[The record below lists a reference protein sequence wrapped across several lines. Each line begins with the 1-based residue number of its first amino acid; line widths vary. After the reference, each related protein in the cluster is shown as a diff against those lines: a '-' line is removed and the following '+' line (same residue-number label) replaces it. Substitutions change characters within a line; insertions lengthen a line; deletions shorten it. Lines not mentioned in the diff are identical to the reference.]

1 MSAVSGRSAPT
12 MARLYPD
19 FEHRDA
25 ETLAARVRED
35 LETYRSELE
44 AIRAVPPESA
54 TFGNTVLALEE
65 AGRALDVSSATYFN
79 LLSCDADD
87 RLMELSEQLTE
98 ELTDVSNE
106 ISLDPTIAAKVKKV
120 YEEPQDEL
128 SPIDRRLLL
137 RTYEAYRDNGSML
150 PESQRQELKAL
161 RKELSL
167 STLRFGQNVL
177 KEQNA
182 YRLSVLDGE
191 SLKRLP
197 ASALETA
204 RRRAEEDGVDGWI
217 FDLSMP
223 SYSALMRFCSNRETR
238 EQIYRD
244 RGTLCFDSSKET
256 SNISVIYDIVR
267 LRHSIA
273 RVLGHDTYADLA
285 LSKKMAKTPEA
296 VYHML
301 DRLRDAYLPK
311 AHEEV
316 EAIATLA
323 ERRDGLSTVE
333 PWDWSYYAEL
343 YRENALHYEEEETRP
358 YFELS
363 SVLRAM
369 FGLAEQLYG
378 ITLTRNHDLPVYHK
392 DVEVYDVTRGED
404 FVGTL
409 MLDYFPRKGK
419 RSGAWMTNYVE
430 EYEGVRPVISLVTN
444 FTPPTDDKPSLL
456 TFDETTTLF
465 HEFGH
470 ALHGLL
476 TQVKYSSLSGTNVEH
491 DFVELPSQMNENWM
505 RQRDFVKSFARHY
518 RTGEVISDELLDAIE
533 RNALFLDGYGCI
545 RQLTFG
551 YLDMKWHASDP
562 ETLPEDIETVER
574 EAAEGLSL
582 LPHAEGTAMSPSF
595 THIFSGGYA
604 AGYYGYK
611 WSEILD
617 ADAFEEF
624 IHNGLT
630 DRATADRFRENI
642 LERGDSEDPAE
653 LYRAFKGR
661 DATVDALLRRSH
673 LID

>member
-1 MSAVSGRSAPT
+1 ME
-12 MARLYPD
+12 RLYPD

-25 ETLAARVRED
+25 DTLVARVRED
-35 LETYRSELE
+35 LATYREELE
-44 AIRAVPPESA
+44 EIRSVPMESA
-54 TFGNTVLALEE
+54 TFGNTVLALEQ
-65 AGRALDVSSATYFN
+65 AGRALDVSSATFYN

-87 RLMELSEQLTE
+87 RLMELSEELTE
-98 ELTDVSNE
+98 ELTDVANE
-106 ISLDPTIAAKVKKV
+106 ISLDPDIAAKVKKI
-120 YEEPQDEL
+120 YEAPQEAL
-128 SPIDRRLLL
+128 SRIDKRLLL
-137 RTYEAYRDNGSML
+137 RTYESYRDNGSML
-150 PESQRQELKAL
+150 PESSRQELKGL

-167 STLRFGQNVL
+167 ATLRFGQNVL
-177 KEQNA
+177 REQNA

-191 SLKRLP
+191 SLQRLP
-197 ASALETA
+197 SSALEQA
-204 RRRAEEDGVDGWI
+204 RKRAKEEGVQGLI

-238 EQIYRD
+238 RQIYRD
-244 RGTLCFDSSKET
+244 RGTLCYDTSRET
-256 SNISVIYDIVR
+256 SNIATIYDIVR
-267 LRHSIA
+267 LRYAIA
-273 RVLGHDTYADLA
+273 KLLGHETYADLV
-285 LSKKMAKTPEA
+285 LSKKMAKTPDA
-296 VYHML
+296 VYQML
-301 DRLRDAYLPK
+301 DSLRDAYLAK
-311 AHEEV
+311 AREEV
-316 EAIATLA
+316 ETIANQA
-323 ERRDGLSTVE
+323 ERRDQISKLE
-333 PWDWSYYAEL
+333 PWDWSFYAEL
-343 YRENALHYEEEETRP
+343 YRQRALKYDEEQTRP

-363 SVLRAM
+363 SVVEAM
-369 FGLAEQLYG
+369 FGLAGKLYG
-378 ITLTRNHDLPVYHK
+378 VELRRNPELPVYHP
-392 DVEVYDVTRGED
+392 DVEAYDVMREGQLL
-404 FVGTL
+404 GTL
-409 MLDYFPRKGK
+409 LLDYFPRKGK

-444 FTPPTDDKPSLL
+444 FTPPSDDKPSLL

-476 TQVKYSSLSGTNVEH
+476 TTVKYASLSGTNVEH

-505 RQRDFVKSFARHY
+505 RQRDFVKSFAKHY
-518 RTGEVISDELLDAIE
+518 ETGEVIGDDLLDAIE

-551 YLDMKWHASDP
+551 YLDMKWHATDP
-562 ETLPEDIETVER
+562 EALPTDIEAVEA
-574 EAAEGLSL
+574 EARKGLEL
-582 LPHAEGTAMSPSF
+582 LPHAAGTAMSPSF

-673 LID
+673 LIQ

>member
-1 MSAVSGRSAPT
+1 ME
-12 MARLYPD
+12 RLYPD

-25 ETLAARVRED
+25 DTLAAKVRED
-35 LETYRSELE
+35 LETYREELE
-44 AIRAVPPESA
+44 EIRSVPIEAA
-54 TFGNTVLALEE
+54 TFGNTVLALEQ
-65 AGRALDVSSATYFN
+65 AGRALDVSSATFYN

-87 RLMELSEQLTE
+87 RLMELSEELTE
-98 ELTDVSNE
+98 ELTDVANE
-106 ISLDPTIAAKVKKV
+106 VSLDPDIAAKVKKI
-120 YEEPQDEL
+120 YEASQDAL
-128 SPIDRRLLL
+128 SRIDKRLLL
-137 RTYEAYRDNGSML
+137 RTYESYRDNGSML
-150 PESQRQELKAL
+150 PESSRQELKGL

-167 STLRFGQNVL
+167 ATLRFGQNVL
-177 KEQNA
+177 REQNA

-197 ASALETA
+197 SSALEQA
-204 RRRAEEDGVDGWI
+204 RKRAKEEGVEGWI

-238 EQIYRD
+238 KQIYRD
-244 RGTLCFDSSKET
+244 RGTLCYDTSRET
-256 SNISVIYDIVR
+256 SNIATIYDIVR

-273 RVLGHDTYADLA
+273 KLLGHETYAELV
-285 LSKKMAKTPEA
+285 LTKKMAKTPES
-296 VYHML
+296 VYSML
-301 DRLRDAYLPK
+301 DKLRDAYLAK
-311 AHEEV
+311 AREEV
-316 EAIATLA
+316 ETIAGQA
-323 ERRDGLSTVE
+323 ERRDQITKLES
-333 PWDWSYYAEL
+333 WDWSYYAEL
-343 YRENALHYEEEETRP
+343 YRERALKYEEEQTRP

-363 SVLRAM
+363 SVVEAM
-369 FGLAEQLYG
+369 FGLAGKLYG
-378 ITLTRNHDLPVYHK
+378 IELRRNGELPVYHP
-392 DVEVYDVTRGED
+392 DVEAYDVLREGQLL
-404 FVGTL
+404 GTL
-409 MLDYFPRKGK
+409 LLDYFPRKGK

-444 FTPPTDDKPSLL
+444 FTPPSDEKPSLL

-476 TQVKYSSLSGTNVEH
+476 TTVKHASLSGTNVEH

-505 RQRDFVKSFARHY
+505 RRRDFVKSFAKHY
-518 RTGEVISDELLDAIE
+518 QTGEVIGDDLLDAIE

-551 YLDMKWHASDP
+551 YLDMKWHATDP
-562 ETLPEDIETVER
+562 ETLPTDIEEVEA
-574 EAAEGLSL
+574 EARKGLEL
-582 LPHAEGTAMSPSF
+582 LPHAAGTAMSPSF

-673 LID
+673 LIQ

>member
-1 MSAVSGRSAPT
+1 ME
-12 MARLYPD
+12 RLYPD

-25 ETLAARVRED
+25 DTLVARVRED
-35 LETYRSELE
+35 LATYREELE
-44 AIRAVPPESA
+44 EIRSVPIESA
-54 TFGNTVLALEE
+54 TFGNTVLALEQ
-65 AGRALDVSSATYFN
+65 AGRALDVSSATFYN
-79 LLSCDADD
+79 LLSCDAYD
-87 RLMELSEQLTE
+87 RLMELSEELTE
-98 ELTDVSNE
+98 ELTDVANE
-106 ISLDPTIAAKVKKV
+106 ISLDPDIAAKVKKI
-120 YEEPQDEL
+120 YEAPQEAL
-128 SPIDRRLLL
+128 SRIDKRLLL
-137 RTYEAYRDNGSML
+137 RTYESYRDNGSML
-150 PESQRQELKAL
+150 PESSRQELKGL

-167 STLRFGQNVL
+167 ATLRFGQNVL
-177 KEQNA
+177 REQNA

-191 SLKRLP
+191 SLQRLP
-197 ASALETA
+197 SSALEQA
-204 RRRAEEDGVDGWI
+204 RKRAKEEGVQGWI

-238 EQIYRD
+238 RQIYRD
-244 RGTLCFDSSKET
+244 RGTLCYDTSRET
-256 SNISVIYDIVR
+256 SNIATIYDIVR
-267 LRHSIA
+267 LRHAIA
-273 RVLGHDTYADLA
+273 KLLGHETYADLV
-285 LSKKMAKTPEA
+285 LSKKMAKTPDA
-296 VYHML
+296 VYQML
-301 DRLRDAYLPK
+301 DRLRDAYLAK
-311 AHEEV
+311 AREEV
-316 EAIATLA
+316 ETIANQA
-323 ERRDGLSTVE
+323 ERRDQISKLE
-333 PWDWSYYAEL
+333 PWDWSFYAEL
-343 YRENALHYEEEETRP
+343 YRQRALKYDEEQTRP

-363 SVLRAM
+363 SVVKAM
-369 FGLAEQLYG
+369 FGLAGKLYG
-378 ITLTRNHDLPVYHK
+378 VELHRNPELPVYHP
-392 DVEVYDVTRGED
+392 DVEAYDVLREGQLL
-404 FVGTL
+404 GTL
-409 MLDYFPRKGK
+409 LLDYFPRKGK

-444 FTPPTDDKPSLL
+444 FTPPSDDKPSLL

-476 TQVKYSSLSGTNVEH
+476 TTVKYASLSGTNVEH

-505 RQRDFVKSFARHY
+505 RQRDFVKSFAKHY
-518 RTGEVISDELLDAIE
+518 ETGEVIGDDLLDAIE

-551 YLDMKWHASDP
+551 YLDMKWHATDP
-562 ETLPEDIETVER
+562 ETLPTDIEAVEA
-574 EAAEGLSL
+574 EARKGLEL
-582 LPHAEGTAMSPSF
+582 LPHAAGTAMSPSF

-673 LID
+673 LIG

>member
-1 MSAVSGRSAPT
+1 ME
-12 MARLYPD
+12 RLYPD

-25 ETLAARVRED
+25 DTLAARVRKD
-35 LETYRSELE
+35 LETYREELE
-44 AIRAVPPESA
+44 EIRSVPLESA
-54 TFGNTVLALEE
+54 TFGNTVLALEQ
-65 AGRALDVSSATYFN
+65 AGRALDVSSATFYN

-87 RLMELSEQLTE
+87 RLMELSEELTE
-98 ELTDVSNE
+98 ELTDVANE
-106 ISLDPTIAAKVKKV
+106 VSLDPDIAAKVKKI
-120 YEEPQDEL
+120 YEASQDAL
-128 SPIDRRLLL
+128 SRIDKRLLL
-137 RTYEAYRDNGSML
+137 RTYESYRDNGSML
-150 PESQRQELKAL
+150 PESSRQELKGL

-167 STLRFGQNVL
+167 ATLRFGQNVL
-177 KEQNA
+177 REQNA

-191 SLKRLP
+191 SLQRLP
-197 ASALETA
+197 SSALEQA
-204 RRRAEEDGVDGWI
+204 RKRAKEEGVEGWI

-238 EQIYRD
+238 KQIYRD
-244 RGTLCFDSSKET
+244 RGTLCYDTSRET
-256 SNISVIYDIVR
+256 SNIATIYDIVR

-273 RVLGHDTYADLA
+273 KLLGHETYAEL
-285 LSKKMAKTPEA
+285 LLTKKMAKTPEA
-296 VYHML
+296 VYNML
-301 DRLRDAYLPK
+301 DKLRDAYLAK
-311 AHEEV
+311 AREEV
-316 EAIATLA
+316 ETIAGQA
-323 ERRDGLSTVE
+323 ERRDQITKLE

-343 YRENALHYEEEETRP
+343 YRERALKYEEEQTRP

-363 SVLRAM
+363 SVVEAM
-369 FGLAEQLYG
+369 FGLAGKLYG
-378 ITLTRNHDLPVYHK
+378 IELRRNGELPVYHP
-392 DVEVYDVTRGED
+392 DVEAYDVLREGQLL
-404 FVGTL
+404 GTL
-409 MLDYFPRKGK
+409 LLDYFPRKGK

-444 FTPPTDDKPSLL
+444 FTPPSDEKPSLL

-476 TQVKYSSLSGTNVEH
+476 TMVKHASLSGTNVEH

-505 RQRDFVKSFARHY
+505 RQRDFVKSFAKHY
-518 RTGEVISDELLDAIE
+518 ETGEVIGDDLLDAIE

-551 YLDMKWHASDP
+551 YLDMKWHATDP
-562 ETLPEDIETVER
+562 ETLPTDIEEVEA
-574 EAAEGLSL
+574 EARKGLEL
-582 LPHAEGTAMSPSF
+582 LPHAAGTAMSPSF

-673 LID
+673 LIQ

>member
-1 MSAVSGRSAPT
+1 ME
-12 MARLYPD
+12 RLYPD

-25 ETLAARVRED
+25 DTLVARVRED
-35 LETYRSELE
+35 LATYREELE
-44 AIRAVPPESA
+44 EIRSVPMESA
-54 TFGNTVLALEE
+54 TFGNTVLALEQ
-65 AGRALDVSSATYFN
+65 AGRALDVSSATFYN

-87 RLMELSEQLTE
+87 RLMELSEELTE
-98 ELTDVSNE
+98 ELTDVANE
-106 ISLDPTIAAKVKKV
+106 ISLDPDIAAKVKKI
-120 YEEPQDEL
+120 YEAPQEAL
-128 SPIDRRLLL
+128 SRIDKRLLL
-137 RTYEAYRDNGSML
+137 RTYESYRDNGSML
-150 PESQRQELKAL
+150 PESSRQELKGL

-167 STLRFGQNVL
+167 ATLRFGQNVL
-177 KEQNA
+177 REQNA

-191 SLKRLP
+191 SLQRLP
-197 ASALETA
+197 SSALEQA
-204 RRRAEEDGVDGWI
+204 RKRAKEEGVQGLI

-238 EQIYRD
+238 RQIYRD
-244 RGTLCFDSSKET
+244 RGTLCYDTSRET
-256 SNISVIYDIVR
+256 SNIATIYDIVR
-267 LRHSIA
+267 LRYAIA
-273 RVLGHDTYADLA
+273 KLLGHETYADLV
-285 LSKKMAKTPEA
+285 LSKKMAKTPDA
-296 VYHML
+296 VYQML
-301 DRLRDAYLPK
+301 DSLRDAYLAK
-311 AHEEV
+311 AREEV
-316 EAIATLA
+316 ETIANQA
-323 ERRDGLSTVE
+323 ERRDQISKLE
-333 PWDWSYYAEL
+333 PWDWSFYAEL
-343 YRENALHYEEEETRP
+343 YRQRALKYDEEQTRP

-363 SVLRAM
+363 SVVEAM
-369 FGLAEQLYG
+369 FGLAGKLYG
-378 ITLTRNHDLPVYHK
+378 VELRRNPELPVYHP
-392 DVEVYDVTRGED
+392 DVEAYDVMREGQLL
-404 FVGTL
+404 GTL
-409 MLDYFPRKGK
+409 LLDYFPRKGK

-444 FTPPTDDKPSLL
+444 FTPPSDDKPSLL

-476 TQVKYSSLSGTNVEH
+476 TTVKYASLSGTNVEH

-505 RQRDFVKSFARHY
+505 RQRDFVKSFAKHY
-518 RTGEVISDELLDAIE
+518 ETGEVIGDDLLDAIE

-551 YLDMKWHASDP
+551 YLDMKWHATDP
-562 ETLPEDIETVER
+562 ETLPTDIEAVEA
-574 EAAEGLSL
+574 EARKGLEL
-582 LPHAEGTAMSPSF
+582 LPHAAGTAMSPSF

-673 LID
+673 LIQ

>member
-1 MSAVSGRSAPT
+1 ME
-12 MARLYPD
+12 RLYPD

-25 ETLAARVRED
+25 DTLAAKVRED
-35 LETYRSELE
+35 LETYREELE
-44 AIRAVPPESA
+44 EISSVPLEAA
-54 TFGNTVLALEE
+54 TFGNTVLALEQ
-65 AGRALDVSSATYFN
+65 AGRALDVSSATFYN

-87 RLMELSEQLTE
+87 RLMELSEELTE
-98 ELTDVSNE
+98 ELTDVANE
-106 ISLDPTIAAKVKKV
+106 VSLDPDIAAKVKKI
-120 YEEPQDEL
+120 YEAPQDAL
-128 SPIDRRLLL
+128 SRIDKRLLL
-137 RTYEAYRDNGSML
+137 RTYESYRDNGSML
-150 PESQRQELKAL
+150 PESSRQELKGL

-167 STLRFGQNVL
+167 ATLRFGQNVL
-177 KEQNA
+177 REQNA

-197 ASALETA
+197 SSALEQA
-204 RRRAEEDGVDGWI
+204 RKRAKEEGVEGWI

-238 EQIYRD
+238 RQIYRD
-244 RGTLCFDSSKET
+244 RGTLCYDTSRET
-256 SNISVIYDIVR
+256 SNIATIYDIVR

-273 RVLGHDTYADLA
+273 KLLGHETYADLV

-296 VYHML
+296 VYNML
-301 DRLRDAYLPK
+301 DKLCDAYLAK
-311 AHEEV
+311 AREEV
-316 EAIATLA
+316 ETIAGQA
-323 ERRDGLSTVE
+323 ERRDQISTLE

-343 YRENALHYEEEETRP
+343 YRERALKYEEEQTRP

-363 SVLRAM
+363 SVVEAM
-369 FGLAEQLYG
+369 FGLAGKLYG
-378 ITLTRNHDLPVYHK
+378 IELRRNGELPVYHP
-392 DVEVYDVTRGED
+392 DVEAYDVLREGQLL
-404 FVGTL
+404 GTL
-409 MLDYFPRKGK
+409 LLDYFPRKGK

-444 FTPPTDDKPSLL
+444 FTPPSDDKPSLL

-476 TQVKYSSLSGTNVEH
+476 TTVKHASLSGTNVEH

-505 RQRDFVKSFARHY
+505 RRRDFVKSFAKHY
-518 RTGEVISDELLDAIE
+518 QTGEVIGDDLLDAIE

-551 YLDMKWHASDP
+551 YLDMKWHATDP
-562 ETLPEDIETVER
+562 ETLPTDIEEVEA
-574 EAAEGLSL
+574 EARKGLEL
-582 LPHAEGTAMSPSF
+582 LPHAAGTAMSPSF

-673 LID
+673 LIQ

>member
-1 MSAVSGRSAPT
+1 ME
-12 MARLYPD
+12 RLYPD

-25 ETLAARVRED
+25 DTLAARVRED
-35 LETYRSELE
+35 LEIYREELE
-44 AIRAVPPESA
+44 EIRSVPLEAA
-54 TFGNTVLALEE
+54 TFGNTVLALEQ
-65 AGRALDVSSATYFN
+65 AGRALDVSSATFYN

-87 RLMELSEQLTE
+87 RLMELSEGLTE
-98 ELTDVSNE
+98 ELTDVANE
-106 ISLDPTIAAKVKKV
+106 ISLDPDIATKVKKI
-120 YEEPQDEL
+120 YEAPQDAL
-128 SPIDRRLLL
+128 SRIDKRLLL
-137 RTYEAYRDNGSML
+137 RTYESYRDNGSML
-150 PESQRQELKAL
+150 PESSRQELKGL

-167 STLRFGQNVL
+167 ATLRFGQNVL
-177 KEQNA
+177 REQNA

-191 SLKRLP
+191 SLQRLP
-197 ASALETA
+197 SSALEQA
-204 RRRAEEDGVDGWI
+204 RKRAKEEGVEGWI

-238 EQIYRD
+238 KQIYRD
-244 RGTLCFDSSKET
+244 RGTLCYDTSRET
-256 SNISVIYDIVR
+256 SNIATIYDIVR

-273 RVLGHDTYADLA
+273 KLLGHETYAELV
-285 LSKKMAKTPEA
+285 LTKKMAKTPEA
-296 VYHML
+296 VYNML
-301 DRLRDAYLPK
+301 DKLRDAYLAK

-316 EAIATLA
+316 ETIAGQA
-323 ERRDGLSTVE
+323 ERRDQITKLE

-343 YRENALHYEEEETRP
+343 YREKALKYEEEQTRP

-363 SVLRAM
+363 SVVEAM
-369 FGLAEQLYG
+369 FGLAGKLYG
-378 ITLTRNHDLPVYHK
+378 IELHHNPELPVYHP
-392 DVEVYDVTRGED
+392 DVEAYDVLREGQLL
-404 FVGTL
+404 GTL
-409 MLDYFPRKGK
+409 LLDYFPRKGK

-444 FTPPTDDKPSLL
+444 FTPPSDEKPSLL

-476 TQVKYSSLSGTNVEH
+476 TTVKHASLSGTNVEH

-505 RQRDFVKSFARHY
+505 RQRDFVKSFAKHY
-518 RTGEVISDELLDAIE
+518 QTGEVIGDDLLDAIE

-551 YLDMKWHASDP
+551 YLDMKWHATDP
-562 ETLPEDIETVER
+562 ETLPTDIEEVEA
-574 EAAEGLSL
+574 EARKGLEL
-582 LPHAEGTAMSPSF
+582 LPHAAGTALSSSF
-595 THIFSGGYA
+595 PHLFSGCYA

-673 LID
+673 LIQ

>member
-1 MSAVSGRSAPT
+1 ME
-12 MARLYPD
+12 RLYPD

-25 ETLAARVRED
+25 DTLAAKVRED
-35 LETYRSELE
+35 LETYREELE
-44 AIRAVPPESA
+44 EIRSVPIEAA
-54 TFGNTVLALEE
+54 TFGNTVLALEQ
-65 AGRALDVSSATYFN
+65 AGRALDVSSATFYN

-87 RLMELSEQLTE
+87 RLMELSEELTE
-98 ELTDVSNE
+98 ELTDVANE
-106 ISLDPTIAAKVKKV
+106 ISLDPDIAAKVKKI
-120 YEEPQDEL
+120 YEAPQDAL
-128 SPIDRRLLL
+128 SRIDKRLLF
-137 RTYEAYRDNGSML
+137 RTYESYRDNGSML
-150 PESQRQELKAL
+150 PESSRQELKGL

-167 STLRFGQNVL
+167 ATLRFGQNVL
-177 KEQNA
+177 REQNA

-197 ASALETA
+197 SSALEQA
-204 RRRAEEDGVDGWI
+204 RKRAKEEGVEGWI

-238 EQIYRD
+238 RQIYRD
-244 RGTLCFDSSKET
+244 RGTLCYDTSRET
-256 SNISVIYDIVR
+256 SNIATIYDIVR

-273 RVLGHDTYADLA
+273 KLLGHETYAELV
-285 LSKKMAKTPEA
+285 LTKKMAKTPEA
-296 VYHML
+296 VYSML
-301 DRLRDAYLPK
+301 DKLRDAYLAK
-311 AHEEV
+311 AREEV
-316 EAIATLA
+316 ETIAGQA
-323 ERRDGLSTVE
+323 ERRDQITTLE

-343 YRENALHYEEEETRP
+343 YRERALKYEEEQTRP

-363 SVLRAM
+363 SVVEAM
-369 FGLAEQLYG
+369 FGLAGKLYG
-378 ITLTRNHDLPVYHK
+378 IELRRNGELPVYHP
-392 DVEVYDVTRGED
+392 DVEAYDVLREGQLL
-404 FVGTL
+404 GTL
-409 MLDYFPRKGK
+409 LLDYFPRKGK

-430 EYEGVRPVISLVTN
+430 EYEGARPVISLVTN
-444 FTPPTDDKPSLL
+444 FTPPSGEKPSLL

-476 TQVKYSSLSGTNVEH
+476 TTVKHASLSGTNVEH

-505 RQRDFVKSFARHY
+505 RRRDFVKSFAKHY
-518 RTGEVISDELLDAIE
+518 QTGEVIGDDLLDAIE

-551 YLDMKWHASDP
+551 YLDMKWHATDP
-562 ETLPEDIETVER
+562 ETLPTDIEEVEA
-574 EAAEGLSL
+574 EARKGLEL
-582 LPHAEGTAMSPSF
+582 LPHAAGTAMSPSF

-673 LID
+673 LIQ

>member
-1 MSAVSGRSAPT
+1 ME
-12 MARLYPD
+12 RLYPD

-25 ETLAARVRED
+25 DTLATKVRKD
-35 LETYRSELE
+35 LETYREELE
-44 AIRAVPPESA
+44 EIRSVPLESA
-54 TFGNTVLALEE
+54 TFGNTVLALEQ
-65 AGRALDVSSATYFN
+65 AGRALDVSSATFYN

-87 RLMELSEQLTE
+87 RLMELSEELTE
-98 ELTDVSNE
+98 ELTDVANE
-106 ISLDPTIAAKVKKV
+106 VSLDPSIATKVKQI
-120 YEEPQDEL
+120 YEAPQDAL
-128 SPIDRRLLL
+128 SRIDKRLLL
-137 RTYEAYRDNGSML
+137 RTYESYRDNGSML
-150 PESQRQELKAL
+150 PESSRQELKGL

-167 STLRFGQNVL
+167 ATLRFGQNVL
-177 KEQNA
+177 REQNA

-191 SLKRLP
+191 SLQRLP
-197 ASALETA
+197 SSALEQA
-204 RRRAEEDGVDGWI
+204 RKRAKEEGVEGWI

-238 EQIYRD
+238 KQIYRD
-244 RGTLCFDSSKET
+244 RGTLCYDTSKET
-256 SNISVIYDIVR
+256 SNIATIYDIVR

-273 RVLGHDTYADLA
+273 KLLGHETYAELV
-285 LSKKMAKTPEA
+285 LTKKMAKTPEA
-296 VYHML
+296 VYNML
-301 DRLRDAYLPK
+301 DKLRDAYLAK
-311 AHEEV
+311 AREEV
-316 EAIATLA
+316 ETIAGQA
-323 ERRDGLSTVE
+323 ERRDQITKLE

-343 YRENALHYEEEETRP
+343 YREKALKYEEEQTRP

-363 SVLRAM
+363 SVVEAM
-369 FGLAEQLYG
+369 FGLAGKLYG
-378 ITLTRNHDLPVYHK
+378 IELRRNGELPVYHP
-392 DVEVYDVTRGED
+392 DVEAYNVLREGQLL
-404 FVGTL
+404 GTL
-409 MLDYFPRKGK
+409 LLDYFPRKGK

-444 FTPPTDDKPSLL
+444 FTPPSDEKPSLL

-476 TQVKYSSLSGTNVEH
+476 TTVKHASLSGTNVEH

-505 RQRDFVKSFARHY
+505 RQRDFVKSFAKHY
-518 RTGEVISDELLDAIE
+518 QTDEVIGDDLLDAIE

-551 YLDMKWHASDP
+551 YLDMKWHATDP
-562 ETLPEDIETVER
+562 ETLPTDIEEVEA
-574 EAAEGLSL
+574 EARKGLEL
-582 LPHAEGTAMSPSF
+582 LPHEAGTAMSSSF

-673 LID
+673 LIQ

>member
-1 MSAVSGRSAPT
+1 ME
-12 MARLYPD
+12 RLYPD

-25 ETLAARVRED
+25 DTLAAKVRED
-35 LETYRSELE
+35 LETYREELE
-44 AIRAVPPESA
+44 EIRSVPLEAA
-54 TFGNTVLALEE
+54 TFGNTVLALEQ
-65 AGRALDVSSATYFN
+65 AGRALDVSSATFYN

-87 RLMELSEQLTE
+87 RLMELSEGLTE
-98 ELTDVSNE
+98 ELTDVANE
-106 ISLDPTIAAKVKKV
+106 VSLDPDIAAKVKQI
-120 YEEPQDEL
+120 YEAPQDAL
-128 SPIDRRLLL
+128 SRIDKRLLL
-137 RTYEAYRDNGSML
+137 RTYESYRDNGSML
-150 PESQRQELKAL
+150 PESSRQELKGL

-167 STLRFGQNVL
+167 ATLRFGQNVL
-177 KEQNA
+177 REQNA

-197 ASALETA
+197 SSALEQA
-204 RRRAEEDGVDGWI
+204 RKRAKEEGVEGWI

-238 EQIYRD
+238 KQIYRD
-244 RGTLCFDSSKET
+244 RGTLCYDTSRET
-256 SNISVIYDIVR
+256 SNIATIYDIVR

-273 RVLGHDTYADLA
+273 KLLGHETYAELV
-285 LSKKMAKTPEA
+285 LTKKMAKTPEA
-296 VYHML
+296 VYSML
-301 DRLRDAYLPK
+301 DKLRDAYLAK
-311 AHEEV
+311 AREEV
-316 EAIATLA
+316 ETIAGQA
-323 ERRDGLSTVE
+323 ERRDQISTLE

-343 YRENALHYEEEETRP
+343 YREKALKYEEEQTRP

-363 SVLRAM
+363 SVVEAM
-369 FGLAEQLYG
+369 FGLAGKLYG
-378 ITLTRNHDLPVYHK
+378 IELRRNGELPVYHP
-392 DVEVYDVTRGED
+392 DVEAYNVLREGQLL
-404 FVGTL
+404 GTL
-409 MLDYFPRKGK
+409 LLDYFPRKGK

-444 FTPPTDDKPSLL
+444 FTPPSDEKPSLL

-476 TQVKYSSLSGTNVEH
+476 TTVKHASLSGTNVEH

-505 RQRDFVKSFARHY
+505 RQRDFVKSFAKHY
-518 RTGEVISDELLDAIE
+518 QTGEVIGDDLLDAIE

-551 YLDMKWHASDP
+551 YLDMKWHATDP
-562 ETLPEDIETVER
+562 ETLPTDIEEVEA
-574 EAAEGLSL
+574 EARKGLEL
-582 LPHAEGTAMSPSF
+582 FPHAVGTAMSPSF
-595 THIFSGGYA
+595 THIVSGGYA

-673 LID
+673 LIQ

>member
-1 MSAVSGRSAPT
+1 ME
-12 MARLYPD
+12 RLYPD

-25 ETLAARVRED
+25 DTLAAKVRED
-35 LETYRSELE
+35 LETYREELE
-44 AIRAVPPESA
+44 EIRSVPLEAA
-54 TFGNTVLALEE
+54 TFGNTVLALEQ
-65 AGRALDVSSATYFN
+65 AGRALDVSSATFYN

-87 RLMELSEQLTE
+87 RLMELSEELTE
-98 ELTDVSNE
+98 ELTDVANE
-106 ISLDPTIAAKVKKV
+106 ISLDPDIAAKVKKI
-120 YEEPQDEL
+120 YEAPQDAL
-128 SPIDRRLLL
+128 SRIDKRLLL
-137 RTYEAYRDNGSML
+137 RTYESYRDNGSML
-150 PESQRQELKAL
+150 PESSRQELKGL

-167 STLRFGQNVL
+167 ATLRFGQNVL
-177 KEQNA
+177 REQNA

-191 SLKRLP
+191 SLQRLP
-197 ASALETA
+197 SSALEQA
-204 RRRAEEDGVDGWI
+204 RKRAKEEGVEGWI

-238 EQIYRD
+238 KQIYRD
-244 RGTLCFDSSKET
+244 RGTLCYDTSRET
-256 SNISVIYDIVR
+256 SNIATIYDIVR

-273 RVLGHDTYADLA
+273 KLLGHETYAELV
-285 LSKKMAKTPEA
+285 LTKKMAKTPEA
-296 VYHML
+296 VYNML
-301 DRLRDAYLPK
+301 DKLRDAYLAK
-311 AHEEV
+311 AREEV
-316 EAIATLA
+316 ETIANQA
-323 ERRDGLSTVE
+323 ERRDQITKLE

-343 YRENALHYEEEETRP
+343 YRERALKYEEEQTRP

-363 SVLRAM
+363 SVVEAM
-369 FGLAEQLYG
+369 FGLAGKLYG
-378 ITLTRNHDLPVYHK
+378 VELRRNGELPVYHP
-392 DVEVYDVTRGED
+392 DVEAYDVLREGQLL
-404 FVGTL
+404 GTL
-409 MLDYFPRKGK
+409 LLDYFPRKGK

-444 FTPPTDDKPSLL
+444 FTPPSDEKPSLL

-476 TQVKYSSLSGTNVEH
+476 TTVKHASLSGTNVEH

-505 RQRDFVKSFARHY
+505 RRRDFVKSFAKHY
-518 RTGEVISDELLDAIE
+518 QTGEVIGDDLLDAIE

-551 YLDMKWHASDP
+551 YLDMKWHATDP
-562 ETLPEDIETVER
+562 ETLPTDIEEVEA
-574 EAAEGLSL
+574 EARKGLEL
-582 LPHAEGTAMSPSF
+582 LPHEAGTAMSPSF

-673 LID
+673 LIQ

>member
-1 MSAVSGRSAPT
+1 ME
-12 MARLYPD
+12 RLYPD

-25 ETLAARVRED
+25 DTLAARVRKD
-35 LETYRSELE
+35 LATYREELE
-44 AIRAVPPESA
+44 EIRSVPIEAA
-54 TFGNTVLALEE
+54 TFGNTVLALEQ
-65 AGRALDVSSATYFN
+65 AGRALDVSSATFYN

-87 RLMELSEQLTE
+87 RLMELSEELTE
-98 ELTDVSNE
+98 ELTDVANE
-106 ISLDPTIAAKVKKV
+106 VSLDPSIAAKVKQI
-120 YEEPQDEL
+120 YEAPQDAL
-128 SPIDRRLLL
+128 SRIDKRLLL
-137 RTYEAYRDNGSML
+137 RTYESYRDNGSML
-150 PESQRQELKAL
+150 PESSRQELKGL

-167 STLRFGQNVL
+167 ATLRFGQNVL
-177 KEQNA
+177 REQNA

-191 SLKRLP
+191 SLQRLP
-197 ASALETA
+197 SSALEQA
-204 RRRAEEDGVDGWI
+204 RKRAKEEGVEGWI

-238 EQIYRD
+238 KQIYRD
-244 RGTLCFDSSKET
+244 RGTLCYDTSKET
-256 SNISVIYDIVR
+256 SNIATIYDIVR

-273 RVLGHDTYADLA
+273 KLLGHETYAELV
-285 LSKKMAKTPEA
+285 LTKKMAKTPEA
-296 VYHML
+296 VYNML
-301 DRLRDAYLPK
+301 DKLRDAYLAK
-311 AHEEV
+311 AREEV
-316 EAIATLA
+316 ETIAGQA
-323 ERRDGLSTVE
+323 ERRDQITKLE

-343 YRENALHYEEEETRP
+343 YREKALKYEEEQTRP

-363 SVLRAM
+363 SVVEAM
-369 FGLAEQLYG
+369 FGLAGKLYG
-378 ITLTRNHDLPVYHK
+378 IELHRNPELPVYHP
-392 DVEVYDVTRGED
+392 DVEAYDVLREGQLL
-404 FVGTL
+404 GTL
-409 MLDYFPRKGK
+409 LLDYFPRKGK

-444 FTPPTDDKPSLL
+444 FTPPSDEKPSLL

-476 TQVKYSSLSGTNVEH
+476 TTVKHASLSGTNVEH

-505 RQRDFVKSFARHY
+505 RQRDFVKSFAKHY
-518 RTGEVISDELLDAIE
+518 QTGEVIGDDLLDAIE

-551 YLDMKWHASDP
+551 YLDMKWHATDP
-562 ETLPEDIETVER
+562 ETLPTDIEEVEA
-574 EAAEGLSL
+574 EARKGLEL
-582 LPHAEGTAMSPSF
+582 LPHAAGTAMSPSF

-673 LID
+673 LIQ

>member
-1 MSAVSGRSAPT
+1 ME
-12 MARLYPD
+12 RLYPD

-25 ETLAARVRED
+25 DTLAAKVRED
-35 LETYRSELE
+35 LETYREELE
-44 AIRAVPPESA
+44 EIRSVPIEAA
-54 TFGNTVLALEE
+54 TFGNTVLALEQ
-65 AGRALDVSSATYFN
+65 AGRALDVSSATFYN

-87 RLMELSEQLTE
+87 RLMELSEELTE
-98 ELTDVSNE
+98 ELTDVANE
-106 ISLDPTIAAKVKKV
+106 ISLDPDIAAKVKKI
-120 YEEPQDEL
+120 YEAPQDAL
-128 SPIDRRLLL
+128 SRIDKRLLL
-137 RTYEAYRDNGSML
+137 RTYESYRDNGSML
-150 PESQRQELKAL
+150 PESSRQELKGL

-167 STLRFGQNVL
+167 ATLRFGQNVL
-177 KEQNA
+177 REQNA

-191 SLKRLP
+191 SLQRLP
-197 ASALETA
+197 LSALEQA
-204 RRRAEEDGVDGWI
+204 RKRAKEEGVEGWI

-238 EQIYRD
+238 KQIYRD
-244 RGTLCFDSSKET
+244 RGTLCYDTSRET
-256 SNISVIYDIVR
+256 SNIATIYDIVR

-273 RVLGHDTYADLA
+273 KLLGHETYAELV

-296 VYHML
+296 VYNML
-301 DRLRDAYLPK
+301 DKLRDAYLAK
-311 AHEEV
+311 AREEV
-316 EAIATLA
+316 ETIAGQA
-323 ERRDGLSTVE
+323 ERRDQITTLE

-343 YRENALHYEEEETRP
+343 YRERALKYEEEQTRP

-363 SVLRAM
+363 SVVEAM
-369 FGLAEQLYG
+369 FGLAGKLYG
-378 ITLTRNHDLPVYHK
+378 IELRRNGELPVYHP
-392 DVEVYDVTRGED
+392 DVEAYDVLCEGQLL
-404 FVGTL
+404 GTL
-409 MLDYFPRKGK
+409 LLDYFPRKGK

-444 FTPPTDDKPSLL
+444 FTPPSDEKPSLL

-476 TQVKYSSLSGTNVEH
+476 TTVKHASLSGTNVEH

-505 RQRDFVKSFARHY
+505 RRRDFVKSFAKHY
-518 RTGEVISDELLDAIE
+518 QTGEVIGDDLLDAIE

-551 YLDMKWHASDP
+551 YLDMKWHATDP
-562 ETLPEDIETVER
+562 ETLPTDIEEVEA
-574 EAAEGLSL
+574 EARKGLEL
-582 LPHAEGTAMSPSF
+582 LPHAVGTAMSPSF

-673 LID
+673 LIQ

>member
-1 MSAVSGRSAPT
+1 ME
-12 MARLYPD
+12 RLYPD

-25 ETLAARVRED
+25 DTLAARVRED
-35 LETYRSELE
+35 LATYREELE
-44 AIRAVPPESA
+44 EIRSVPMESA
-54 TFGNTVLALEE
+54 TFGNTVLALEQ
-65 AGRALDVSSATYFN
+65 AGRALDVSSATFYN

-87 RLMELSEQLTE
+87 RLMELSEELTE
-98 ELTDVSNE
+98 ELTDIANE
-106 ISLDPTIAAKVKKV
+106 ISLDPDIAAKVKKI
-120 YEEPQDEL
+120 YEAPQEAL
-128 SPIDRRLLL
+128 SRIDKRLLL
-137 RTYEAYRDNGSML
+137 RTYESYRDNGSML
-150 PESQRQELKAL
+150 PESSRQELKGL

-167 STLRFGQNVL
+167 ATLRFGQNVL
-177 KEQNA
+177 REQNA

-191 SLKRLP
+191 SLQRLP
-197 ASALETA
+197 SSALEQA
-204 RRRAEEDGVDGWI
+204 RKRAREEGVQGWI

-238 EQIYRD
+238 RQIYRD
-244 RGTLCFDSSKET
+244 RGTLCYDTSRET
-256 SNISVIYDIVR
+256 SNIATIYDIVR
-267 LRHSIA
+267 LRHAIA
-273 RVLGHDTYADLA
+273 KLLGHETYADLV
-285 LSKKMAKTPEA
+285 LSKKMAKTPDA
-296 VYHML
+296 VYQML
-301 DRLRDAYLPK
+301 DRLRDAYLAK
-311 AHEEV
+311 AREEV
-316 EAIATLA
+316 ETIANQA
-323 ERRDGLSTVE
+323 ERRDQITKLE

-343 YRENALHYEEEETRP
+343 YRQRALKYDEEQTRP

-363 SVLRAM
+363 SVVKAM
-369 FGLAEQLYG
+369 FGLAGKLYG
-378 ITLTRNHDLPVYHK
+378 VELRRNPELPVYHP
-392 DVEVYDVTRGED
+392 DVEAYDVMREGQLL
-404 FVGTL
+404 GTL
-409 MLDYFPRKGK
+409 LLDYFPRKDK

-444 FTPPTDDKPSLL
+444 FTPPSDDKPSLL

-476 TQVKYSSLSGTNVEH
+476 TTVKYASLSGTNVEH

-505 RQRDFVKSFARHY
+505 RQRDFVKSFAKHY
-518 RTGEVISDELLDAIE
+518 ETGEVIGDDLLDAIE

-551 YLDMKWHASDP
+551 YLDMKWHATDP
-562 ETLPEDIETVER
+562 ETLPTDIEAVEA
-574 EAAEGLSL
+574 EARKGLEL
-582 LPHAEGTAMSPSF
+582 LPHAAGTAMSPSF

-673 LID
+673 LIR

>member
-1 MSAVSGRSAPT
+1 ME
-12 MARLYPD
+12 RLYPD

-25 ETLAARVRED
+25 DTLAARVRED
-35 LETYRSELE
+35 LETYREELE
-44 AIRAVPPESA
+44 EIRSVPLEAA
-54 TFGNTVLALEE
+54 TFGNTVLALEQ
-65 AGRALDVSSATYFN
+65 AGRALDVSSATFYN

-87 RLMELSEQLTE
+87 RLMELSEELTE
-98 ELTDVSNE
+98 ELTDVANE
-106 ISLDPTIAAKVKKV
+106 VSLDPDIAAKVKKI
-120 YEEPQDEL
+120 YEAPQDAL
-128 SPIDRRLLL
+128 SRIDKRLLL
-137 RTYEAYRDNGSML
+137 RTYESYRDNGSML
-150 PESQRQELKAL
+150 PESSRQELKGL

-167 STLRFGQNVL
+167 ATLRFGQNVL
-177 KEQNA
+177 REQNA

-197 ASALETA
+197 SSALEQA
-204 RRRAEEDGVDGWI
+204 RKRAKEEGVEGWI

-238 EQIYRD
+238 RQIYRD
-244 RGTLCFDSSKET
+244 RGTLCYDTSRET
-256 SNISVIYDIVR
+256 SNIATIYDIVR

-273 RVLGHDTYADLA
+273 KLLGHETYAELV
-285 LSKKMAKTPEA
+285 LTKKMAKTPEA
-296 VYHML
+296 VYSML
-301 DRLRDAYLPK
+301 DKLRDAYLAK
-311 AHEEV
+311 AREEV
-316 EAIATLA
+316 ETIAGQA
-323 ERRDGLSTVE
+323 ERRDQITKLE

-343 YRENALHYEEEETRP
+343 YREKALKYEEEQTRP

-363 SVLRAM
+363 SVVEAM
-369 FGLAEQLYG
+369 FGLAGKLYG
-378 ITLTRNHDLPVYHK
+378 IELRRNGELPVYHP
-392 DVEVYDVTRGED
+392 DVEAYDVLREGQLL
-404 FVGTL
+404 GTL
-409 MLDYFPRKGK
+409 LLDYFPRKGK

-444 FTPPTDDKPSLL
+444 FTPPSDEKPSLL

-476 TQVKYSSLSGTNVEH
+476 TTVKHASLSGTNVEH

-505 RQRDFVKSFARHY
+505 RQRDFVKSFAKHY
-518 RTGEVISDELLDAIE
+518 ETGEVIGDDLLDAIE

-551 YLDMKWHASDP
+551 YLDMKWHATDP
-562 ETLPEDIETVER
+562 ETLPTDIEEVEA
-574 EAAEGLSL
+574 EARKGLEL
-582 LPHAEGTAMSPSF
+582 LPHTVGTAMSPSF

-673 LID
+673 LIQ

>member
-1 MSAVSGRSAPT
+1 ME
-12 MARLYPD
+12 RLYPD

-25 ETLAARVRED
+25 DTLAAKVRED
-35 LETYRSELE
+35 LETYREELE
-44 AIRAVPPESA
+44 EIRSVPIEAA
-54 TFGNTVLALEE
+54 TFGNTVLALEQ
-65 AGRALDVSSATYFN
+65 AGRALDVSSATFYN

-87 RLMELSEQLTE
+87 RLMELSEGLTE
-98 ELTDVSNE
+98 ELTDVANE
-106 ISLDPTIAAKVKKV
+106 ISLDPDIAAKVKKI
-120 YEEPQDEL
+120 YEASQDAL
-128 SPIDRRLLL
+128 SRIDKRLLL
-137 RTYEAYRDNGSML
+137 RTYESYRDNGSML
-150 PESQRQELKAL
+150 PESSRQELKGL

-167 STLRFGQNVL
+167 ATLRFGQNVL
-177 KEQNA
+177 REQNA

-191 SLKRLP
+191 SLQRLP
-197 ASALETA
+197 SSALEQA
-204 RRRAEEDGVDGWI
+204 RKRAKEAGVEGWI

-238 EQIYRD
+238 RQIYRD
-244 RGTLCFDSSKET
+244 RGTLCYDTSRET
-256 SNISVIYDIVR
+256 SNIATIYDIVR

-273 RVLGHDTYADLA
+273 KLLGHETYAELV
-285 LSKKMAKTPEA
+285 LTKRMAKTPEA
-296 VYHML
+296 VYSML
-301 DRLRDAYLPK
+301 DKLRGAYLAK
-311 AHEEV
+311 AREEV
-316 EAIATLA
+316 ETIAGQA
-323 ERRDGLSTVE
+323 ERRDQITTLE

-343 YRENALHYEEEETRP
+343 YREKALRYEEEQTRP

-363 SVLRAM
+363 SVVEAM
-369 FGLAEQLYG
+369 FGLAGKLYG
-378 ITLTRNHDLPVYHK
+378 IELRRNGELPVYHP
-392 DVEVYDVTRGED
+392 DVEAYDVLREGQLL
-404 FVGTL
+404 GTL
-409 MLDYFPRKGK
+409 LLDYFPRKGK

-444 FTPPTDDKPSLL
+444 FTPPSDEKPSLL

-476 TQVKYSSLSGTNVEH
+476 TTVKHASLSGTNVEH

-505 RQRDFVKSFARHY
+505 RQRDFVKSFAKHY
-518 RTGEVISDELLDAIE
+518 ETGEVIGDDLLDAIE

-551 YLDMKWHASDP
+551 YLDMKWHATDP
-562 ETLPEDIETVER
+562 ETLPTDIEEVEA
-574 EAAEGLSL
+574 EARKGLEL
-582 LPHAEGTAMSPSF
+582 LPHAVGTAMSPSF

-673 LID
+673 LIQ

>member
-1 MSAVSGRSAPT
+1 ME
-12 MARLYPD
+12 RLYPD

-25 ETLAARVRED
+25 DTLATKVRED
-35 LETYRSELE
+35 LETYREELE
-44 AIRAVPPESA
+44 EIRSVPIEAA
-54 TFGNTVLALEE
+54 TFGNTVLALEQ
-65 AGRALDVSSATYFN
+65 AGRALDVSSATFYN

-87 RLMELSEQLTE
+87 RLMELSEELTE
-98 ELTDVSNE
+98 ELTDVANE
-106 ISLDPTIAAKVKKV
+106 ISLDPDIAAKVKKI
-120 YEEPQDEL
+120 YEAPQDAL
-128 SPIDRRLLL
+128 SRIDKRLLL
-137 RTYEAYRDNGSML
+137 RTYESYRDNGSML
-150 PESQRQELKAL
+150 PESSRQELKGL

-167 STLRFGQNVL
+167 ATLRFGQNVL
-177 KEQNA
+177 REQNA

-197 ASALETA
+197 SSALEQA
-204 RRRAEEDGVDGWI
+204 RKRANEEGVEGWI

-238 EQIYRD
+238 KQIYRD
-244 RGTLCFDSSKET
+244 RGTLCYDTSRET
-256 SNISVIYDIVR
+256 SNIATIYDIVR

-273 RVLGHDTYADLA
+273 KLLGHETYAELV
-285 LSKKMAKTPEA
+285 LTKKMAKTPEA
-296 VYHML
+296 VYNML
-301 DRLRDAYLPK
+301 DKLRDAYLAK
-311 AHEEV
+311 AREEV
-316 EAIATLA
+316 ETIAGQA
-323 ERRDGLSTVE
+323 ERRDQITTLE

-343 YRENALHYEEEETRP
+343 YREKALKYEEEQTRP

-363 SVLRAM
+363 SVVEAM
-369 FGLAEQLYG
+369 FGLAGKLYG
-378 ITLTRNHDLPVYHK
+378 IELRRNGELPVYHP
-392 DVEVYDVTRGED
+392 DVEAYDVLREGQLL
-404 FVGTL
+404 GTL
-409 MLDYFPRKGK
+409 LLDYFPRKGK

-444 FTPPTDDKPSLL
+444 FTPPSDEKPSLL

-476 TQVKYSSLSGTNVEH
+476 TTVKHASLSGTNVEH

-505 RQRDFVKSFARHY
+505 RRRDFVKSFAKHY
-518 RTGEVISDELLDAIE
+518 ETGEVIGDDLLDAIE

-551 YLDMKWHASDP
+551 YLDMKWHTTDP
-562 ETLPEDIETVER
+562 ETLPTDIEEVEA
-574 EAAEGLSL
+574 EARKGLEL
-582 LPHAEGTAMSPSF
+582 LPHAAGTAMSPSF

-673 LID
+673 LIQ

>member
-1 MSAVSGRSAPT
+1 ME
-12 MARLYPD
+12 RLYPD

-25 ETLAARVRED
+25 DTLAAKVRED
-35 LETYRSELE
+35 LETYREELE
-44 AIRAVPPESA
+44 EIRSVPLEAA
-54 TFGNTVLALEE
+54 TFGNTVLALEQ
-65 AGRALDVSSATYFN
+65 AGRALDVSSATFYN

-87 RLMELSEQLTE
+87 RLMELSEELTE
-98 ELTDVSNE
+98 ELTDVANE
-106 ISLDPTIAAKVKKV
+106 ISLDPDIAAKVKKI
-120 YEEPQDEL
+120 YEAPQDAL
-128 SPIDRRLLL
+128 SRIDKRLLL
-137 RTYEAYRDNGSML
+137 RTYESYRDNGSML
-150 PESQRQELKAL
+150 PESSRQELKGL

-167 STLRFGQNVL
+167 ATLRFGQNVL
-177 KEQNA
+177 REQNA

-197 ASALETA
+197 SSALEQA
-204 RRRAEEDGVDGWI
+204 RKRAKEEGVEGWI

-238 EQIYRD
+238 KQIYRD
-244 RGTLCFDSSKET
+244 RGMLCYDPSRET
-256 SNISVIYDIVR
+256 SNIATIYDIVR

-273 RVLGHDTYADLA
+273 KLLGHETYAELV
-285 LSKKMAKTPEA
+285 LTKKMAKTPEA
-296 VYHML
+296 VYNML
-301 DRLRDAYLPK
+301 DKLRDAYLAK
-311 AHEEV
+311 AREEV
-316 EAIATLA
+316 ETIAGQA
-323 ERRDGLSTVE
+323 ERRDQITKLE

-343 YRENALHYEEEETRP
+343 YREKALKYEEEQTRP

-363 SVLRAM
+363 SVVEAM
-369 FGLAEQLYG
+369 FGLAGKLYG
-378 ITLTRNHDLPVYHK
+378 IELRRNGELPVYHP
-392 DVEVYDVTRGED
+392 DVEAYNVLREGQLL
-404 FVGTL
+404 GTL
-409 MLDYFPRKGK
+409 LLDYFPRKGK

-444 FTPPTDDKPSLL
+444 FTPPSDEKPSLL

-476 TQVKYSSLSGTNVEH
+476 TTVKHASLSGTNVEH

-505 RQRDFVKSFARHY
+505 RQRDFVKSFAKHY
-518 RTGEVISDELLDAIE
+518 QTDEVIGDDLLDAIE

-551 YLDMKWHASDP
+551 YLDMKWHATDP
-562 ETLPEDIETVER
+562 ETLPTDIEEVEA
-574 EAAEGLSL
+574 EARKGLEL
-582 LPHAEGTAMSPSF
+582 LPHEAGTAMSSSF

-661 DATVDALLRRSH
+661 VATVDALLRRSH
-673 LID
+673 LIQ

>member
-1 MSAVSGRSAPT
+1 ME
-12 MARLYPD
+12 RLYPD

-25 ETLAARVRED
+25 DTLAAKVRED
-35 LETYRSELE
+35 LETYREELE
-44 AIRAVPPESA
+44 EIRSVPLEAA
-54 TFGNTVLALEE
+54 TFGNTVLALEQ
-65 AGRALDVSSATYFN
+65 AGRALDVSSATFYN

-87 RLMELSEQLTE
+87 RLMELSEELTE
-98 ELTDVSNE
+98 ELTDVANE
-106 ISLDPTIAAKVKKV
+106 VSLDPDIAAKVKKI
-120 YEEPQDEL
+120 YEASQDAL
-128 SPIDRRLLL
+128 SRIDKRLLL
-137 RTYEAYRDNGSML
+137 RTYESYRDNGSML
-150 PESQRQELKAL
+150 PESSRQELKGL

-167 STLRFGQNVL
+167 ATLRFGQNVL
-177 KEQNA
+177 REQNA

-197 ASALETA
+197 SSALEQA
-204 RRRAEEDGVDGWI
+204 RKRAKEEGVEGWI

-238 EQIYRD
+238 KQIYRD
-244 RGTLCFDSSKET
+244 RGTLCYDTSRET
-256 SNISVIYDIVR
+256 SNIATIYDIVR

-273 RVLGHDTYADLA
+273 KLLGHETYADLV
-285 LSKKMAKTPEA
+285 LTKKMAKKPEA
-296 VYHML
+296 VYSML
-301 DRLRDAYLPK
+301 DKLRDAYLAK
-311 AHEEV
+311 AREEV
-316 EAIATLA
+316 ETIAGQA
-323 ERRDGLSTVE
+323 ERRDQITTLE

-343 YRENALHYEEEETRP
+343 YREKALKYEEEQTRP

-363 SVLRAM
+363 SVVEAM
-369 FGLAEQLYG
+369 FGLAGKLYG
-378 ITLTRNHDLPVYHK
+378 IELRRNGELPVYHP
-392 DVEVYDVTRGED
+392 DVEAYDVLREGQLL
-404 FVGTL
+404 GTL
-409 MLDYFPRKGK
+409 LLDYFPRKGK

-444 FTPPTDDKPSLL
+444 FTPPSDEKPSLL

-476 TQVKYSSLSGTNVEH
+476 TTVKHASLSGTNVEH

-505 RQRDFVKSFARHY
+505 RRRDFVKSFAKHY
-518 RTGEVISDELLDAIE
+518 ETGEVIGDDLLDAIE
-533 RNALFLDGYGCI
+533 RNALYLDGYGCI

-551 YLDMKWHASDP
+551 YLDMKWHATDP
-562 ETLPEDIETVER
+562 ETLPTDIEEVEA
-574 EAAEGLSL
+574 EARKGLEL
-582 LPHAEGTAMSPSF
+582 LPHAAGTAMSPSF

-673 LID
+673 LIQ

>member
-1 MSAVSGRSAPT
+1 ME
-12 MARLYPD
+12 RLYPD
-19 FEHRDA
+19 FGHRDA
-25 ETLAARVRED
+25 DTLAARVRED
-35 LETYRSELE
+35 LETYREELE
-44 AIRAVPPESA
+44 EIRSVPIEAA
-54 TFGNTVLALEE
+54 TFGNTVLALEQ
-65 AGRALDVSSATYFN
+65 AGKALDVSSATFYN

-87 RLMELSEQLTE
+87 RLMELSEELTE
-98 ELTDVSNE
+98 ELTDVANE
-106 ISLDPTIAAKVKKV
+106 VSLDPDIAAKVKKI
-120 YEEPQDEL
+120 YEAPQDAL
-128 SPIDRRLLL
+128 SRIDKRLLL
-137 RTYEAYRDNGSML
+137 RTYESYRDNGSML
-150 PESQRQELKAL
+150 PESSRQELKGL

-167 STLRFGQNVL
+167 ATLRFGQNVL
-177 KEQNA
+177 REQNA

-197 ASALETA
+197 SSALEQA
-204 RRRAEEDGVDGWI
+204 RKRAKEEGVEGWI

-238 EQIYRD
+238 KQIYRD
-244 RGTLCFDSSKET
+244 RGTLCYDTSRET
-256 SNISVIYDIVR
+256 SNIATIYDIVR

-273 RVLGHDTYADLA
+273 KLLGHETYAELV
-285 LSKKMAKTPEA
+285 LTKKMAKTPEA
-296 VYHML
+296 VYNML
-301 DRLRDAYLPK
+301 DKLRDAYLAK
-311 AHEEV
+311 AREEV
-316 EAIATLA
+316 ETIAGQA
-323 ERRDGLSTVE
+323 ERRDQITTLE

-343 YRENALHYEEEETRP
+343 YREKALKYEEEQTRP

-363 SVLRAM
+363 SVVEAM
-369 FGLAEQLYG
+369 FGLAGKLYG
-378 ITLTRNHDLPVYHK
+378 IELRRNGELPVYHP
-392 DVEVYDVTRGED
+392 DVEAYNVLREGQLL
-404 FVGTL
+404 GTL
-409 MLDYFPRKGK
+409 LLDYFPRKGK

-444 FTPPTDDKPSLL
+444 FTPPSDEKPSLL

-476 TQVKYSSLSGTNVEH
+476 TTVKHASLSGTNVEH

-505 RQRDFVKSFARHY
+505 RRRDFVKSFAKHY
-518 RTGEVISDELLDAIE
+518 ETGEVIGDDLLDAIE

-551 YLDMKWHASDP
+551 YLDMKWHATDP
-562 ETLPEDIETVER
+562 ETLPTDIEEVEA
-574 EAAEGLSL
+574 EARKGLEL
-582 LPHAEGTAMSPSF
+582 LPHAAGTAMSPSF

-673 LID
+673 LIQ

>member
-1 MSAVSGRSAPT
+1 ME
-12 MARLYPD
+12 RLYPD

-25 ETLAARVRED
+25 DTLVARVRED
-35 LETYRSELE
+35 LATYREELE
-44 AIRAVPPESA
+44 EIRSVPIESA
-54 TFGNTVLALEE
+54 TFGNTVLALEQ
-65 AGRALDVSSATYFN
+65 AGRALDVSSATFYN

-87 RLMELSEQLTE
+87 RLMELSEELTE
-98 ELTDVSNE
+98 ELTDVANE
-106 ISLDPTIAAKVKKV
+106 ISLDPDIAAKVKKI
-120 YEEPQDEL
+120 YEAPQDAL
-128 SPIDRRLLL
+128 SRIDKRLLL
-137 RTYEAYRDNGSML
+137 RTYESYRDNGSML
-150 PESQRQELKAL
+150 PESSRQELKGL

-167 STLRFGQNVL
+167 ATLRFGQNVL
-177 KEQNA
+177 REQNA

-191 SLKRLP
+191 SLQRLP
-197 ASALETA
+197 SSALEQA
-204 RRRAEEDGVDGWI
+204 RKRAKEEGVEGWI

-238 EQIYRD
+238 RQIYRD
-244 RGTLCFDSSKET
+244 RGTLCYDTSRET
-256 SNISVIYDIVR
+256 SNIATIYDIVR
-267 LRHSIA
+267 LRHAIA
-273 RVLGHDTYADLA
+273 KLLGHETYADLV
-285 LSKKMAKTPEA
+285 LSKKMAKTPDA
-296 VYHML
+296 VYQML
-301 DRLRDAYLPK
+301 DSLRDAYLAK
-311 AHEEV
+311 AREEV
-316 EAIATLA
+316 ETIANQA
-323 ERRDGLSTVE
+323 ERRDQITKLE

-343 YRENALHYEEEETRP
+343 YRQRALKYDEEQTRP

-363 SVLRAM
+363 SVVKAM
-369 FGLAEQLYG
+369 FGLAGKLYG
-378 ITLTRNHDLPVYHK
+378 VELRRNPELPVYHP
-392 DVEVYDVTRGED
+392 DVEAYDVMREGQLL
-404 FVGTL
+404 GTL
-409 MLDYFPRKGK
+409 LLDYFPRKGK

-444 FTPPTDDKPSLL
+444 FTPPSDDKPSLL

-476 TQVKYSSLSGTNVEH
+476 TTVKYASLSGTNVEH

-505 RQRDFVKSFARHY
+505 RQRDFVKSFAKHY
-518 RTGEVISDELLDAIE
+518 ETGEVIGDDLLDAIE

-551 YLDMKWHASDP
+551 YLDMKWHATDP
-562 ETLPEDIETVER
+562 ETLPTDIEAVEA
-574 EAAEGLSL
+574 EARKGLEL
-582 LPHAEGTAMSPSF
+582 LPHAAGTAMSPSF

-673 LID
+673 LIQ

>member
-1 MSAVSGRSAPT
+1 ME
-12 MARLYPD
+12 RLYPD

-25 ETLAARVRED
+25 DTLVARVRED
-35 LETYRSELE
+35 LATYREELE
-44 AIRAVPPESA
+44 EIRSVPMESA
-54 TFGNTVLALEE
+54 TFGNTVLALEQ
-65 AGRALDVSSATYFN
+65 AGRALDVSSATFYN

-87 RLMELSEQLTE
+87 RLMELSEELTE
-98 ELTDVSNE
+98 ELTDVANE
-106 ISLDPTIAAKVKKV
+106 ISLDPDIAAKVKKI
-120 YEEPQDEL
+120 YDAPQEAL
-128 SPIDRRLLL
+128 SRIDKRLLL
-137 RTYEAYRDNGSML
+137 RTYESYRDNGSML
-150 PESQRQELKAL
+150 PESSRQELKGL

-167 STLRFGQNVL
+167 ATLRFGQNVL
-177 KEQNA
+177 REQNA

-191 SLKRLP
+191 SLQRLP
-197 ASALETA
+197 SSALEQA
-204 RRRAEEDGVDGWI
+204 RKRAKEEGVQGWI

-238 EQIYRD
+238 RQIYRD
-244 RGTLCFDSSKET
+244 RGTLCYDTSRET
-256 SNISVIYDIVR
+256 SNIATIYDIVR
-267 LRHSIA
+267 LRHAIA
-273 RVLGHDTYADLA
+273 KLLGHETYADLV
-285 LSKKMAKTPEA
+285 LSKKMAKTPDA
-296 VYHML
+296 VYQML
-301 DRLRDAYLPK
+301 DRLRDAYLTK
-311 AHEEV
+311 AREEV
-316 EAIATLA
+316 ETIANQA
-323 ERRDGLSTVE
+323 ERRDQISKLE
-333 PWDWSYYAEL
+333 PWDWSFYAEL
-343 YRENALHYEEEETRP
+343 YRQRALKYDEEQTRP

-363 SVLRAM
+363 SVVKAM
-369 FGLAEQLYG
+369 FGLAGKLYG
-378 ITLTRNHDLPVYHK
+378 VELRRNPELPVYHP
-392 DVEVYDVTRGED
+392 DVEAYDVMREGQLL
-404 FVGTL
+404 GTL
-409 MLDYFPRKGK
+409 LLDYFPRKGK

-444 FTPPTDDKPSLL
+444 FTPPSDDKPSLL

-476 TQVKYSSLSGTNVEH
+476 TTVKYASLSGTNVEH

-505 RQRDFVKSFARHY
+505 RQRDFVKSFAKHY
-518 RTGEVISDELLDAIE
+518 ETGEVIGDDLLDAIE

-551 YLDMKWHASDP
+551 YLDMKWHATDP
-562 ETLPEDIETVER
+562 ETLPTDIEAVEA
-574 EAAEGLSL
+574 EARKGLEL
-582 LPHAEGTAMSPSF
+582 LPHAAGTAMSPSF

-642 LERGDSEDPAE
+642 LERGDSEDPAA

-673 LID
+673 LIR

>member
-1 MSAVSGRSAPT
+1 ME
-12 MARLYPD
+12 RLYPD

-25 ETLAARVRED
+25 DTLAAKVRED
-35 LETYRSELE
+35 LETYREELE
-44 AIRAVPPESA
+44 EIRSVPIEAA
-54 TFGNTVLALEE
+54 TFGNTVLALEQ
-65 AGRALDVSSATYFN
+65 AGKALDVSSATFYN

-87 RLMELSEQLTE
+87 RLMELSEELTE
-98 ELTDVSNE
+98 ELTDVANE
-106 ISLDPTIAAKVKKV
+106 VSLDPDIAAKVKKI
-120 YEEPQDEL
+120 YEAPQDAL
-128 SPIDRRLLL
+128 SRIDKRLLL
-137 RTYEAYRDNGSML
+137 RTYESYRDNGSML
-150 PESQRQELKAL
+150 PESSRQELKGL

-167 STLRFGQNVL
+167 ATLRFGQNVL
-177 KEQNA
+177 REQNA

-197 ASALETA
+197 SSALEQA
-204 RRRAEEDGVDGWI
+204 RKRAKEEGVEGWI

-238 EQIYRD
+238 RQIYRD
-244 RGTLCFDSSKET
+244 RGTLCYDTSRET
-256 SNISVIYDIVR
+256 SNIATIYDIVR

-273 RVLGHDTYADLA
+273 KLLGHETYADLV

-296 VYHML
+296 VYNML
-301 DRLRDAYLPK
+301 DKLCDAYLAK
-311 AHEEV
+311 AREEV
-316 EAIATLA
+316 ETIAGQA
-323 ERRDGLSTVE
+323 ERRDQITTLE

-343 YRENALHYEEEETRP
+343 YREKALRYEEEQTRP

-363 SVLRAM
+363 SVVEAM
-369 FGLAEQLYG
+369 FGLAGKLYG
-378 ITLTRNHDLPVYHK
+378 IELRRNGELPVYHP
-392 DVEVYDVTRGED
+392 DVEAYDVLREGQLL
-404 FVGTL
+404 GTL
-409 MLDYFPRKGK
+409 LLDYFPRKGK

-444 FTPPTDDKPSLL
+444 FTPPSDEKPSLL

-476 TQVKYSSLSGTNVEH
+476 TTVKHASLSGTNVEH

-505 RQRDFVKSFARHY
+505 RRRDFVKSFAKHY
-518 RTGEVISDELLDAIE
+518 ETGEVIGDDLLDAIE

-551 YLDMKWHASDP
+551 YLDMKWHATDP
-562 ETLPEDIETVER
+562 ETLPTDIEEVEA
-574 EAAEGLSL
+574 EARKGLEL
-582 LPHAEGTAMSPSF
+582 LPHAAGTAMSPSF

-673 LID
+673 LIQ

>member
-1 MSAVSGRSAPT
+1 ME
-12 MARLYPD
+12 RLYPD

-25 ETLAARVRED
+25 NTLAAKVRED
-35 LETYRSELE
+35 LETYREELE
-44 AIRAVPPESA
+44 EIRSVPIEAA
-54 TFGNTVLALEE
+54 TFGNTVLALEQ
-65 AGRALDVSSATYFN
+65 AGRALDVSSATFYN
-79 LLSCDADD
+79 LLGCDADD
-87 RLMELSEQLTE
+87 RLMELSEELTE
-98 ELTDVSNE
+98 ELTDVANE
-106 ISLDPTIAAKVKKV
+106 ISLDPDIAAKVKKI
-120 YEEPQDEL
+120 YEAPQDAL
-128 SPIDRRLLL
+128 SRIDKRLLL
-137 RTYEAYRDNGSML
+137 RTYESYRDNGSML
-150 PESQRQELKAL
+150 PESSRQELKGL

-167 STLRFGQNVL
+167 ATLRFGQNVL
-177 KEQNA
+177 REQNA

-197 ASALETA
+197 SSALEQA
-204 RRRAEEDGVDGWI
+204 RKRAKEEGVEGWI

-238 EQIYRD
+238 KQIYRD
-244 RGTLCFDSSKET
+244 RGTLCYDTSRET
-256 SNISVIYDIVR
+256 SNIATIYDIVR

-273 RVLGHDTYADLA
+273 KLLGHETYADLV
-285 LSKKMAKTPEA
+285 LSKKMAKRPEA
-296 VYHML
+296 VYNML
-301 DRLRDAYLPK
+301 DKLRDAYLAK
-311 AHEEV
+311 AREEV
-316 EAIATLA
+316 ETIAGQA
-323 ERRDGLSTVE
+323 ERRDQITKLE

-343 YRENALHYEEEETRP
+343 YRQRALKYEEEQTRP

-363 SVLRAM
+363 SVVEAM
-369 FGLAEQLYG
+369 FGLAGKLYG
-378 ITLTRNHDLPVYHK
+378 IELRRNGELPVYHP
-392 DVEVYDVTRGED
+392 DVEAYDVLREGQLL
-404 FVGTL
+404 GTL
-409 MLDYFPRKGK
+409 LLDYFPRKGK

-444 FTPPTDDKPSLL
+444 FTPPSDEKPSLL

-476 TQVKYSSLSGTNVEH
+476 TTVKHASLSGTNVEH

-505 RQRDFVKSFARHY
+505 RRRDFVKSFAKHY
-518 RTGEVISDELLDAIE
+518 QTGEVIGDDLLDAIE

-551 YLDMKWHASDP
+551 YLDMKWHATDP
-562 ETLPEDIETVER
+562 ETLPTDIEEVEA
-574 EAAEGLSL
+574 EARKGLEL
-582 LPHAEGTAMSPSF
+582 LPHAVGTAMSPSF

-673 LID
+673 LIQ

>member
-1 MSAVSGRSAPT
+1 ME
-12 MARLYPD
+12 RLYPD

-25 ETLAARVRED
+25 DTLAARVRED
-35 LETYRSELE
+35 LATYREELE
-44 AIRAVPPESA
+44 EIRSVPMESA
-54 TFGNTVLALEE
+54 TFGNTVLALEQ
-65 AGRALDVSSATYFN
+65 AGRALDVSSATFYN

-87 RLMELSEQLTE
+87 RLMELSEELTE
-98 ELTDVSNE
+98 ELTDVANE
-106 ISLDPTIAAKVKKV
+106 ISLDPDIAAKVKKI
-120 YEEPQDEL
+120 YEAPQDAL
-128 SPIDRRLLL
+128 SRIDKRLLL
-137 RTYEAYRDNGSML
+137 RTYESYRDNGSML
-150 PESQRQELKAL
+150 PESSRQELKGL

-167 STLRFGQNVL
+167 ATLRFGQNVL
-177 KEQNA
+177 REQNA

-191 SLKRLP
+191 SLQRLP
-197 ASALETA
+197 SSALEQA
-204 RRRAEEDGVDGWI
+204 RKRAKEEGVQGWI

-238 EQIYRD
+238 RQIYRD
-244 RGTLCFDSSKET
+244 RGTLCYDTSRET
-256 SNISVIYDIVR
+256 SNIATIYDIVR
-267 LRHSIA
+267 LRHAIA
-273 RVLGHDTYADLA
+273 KLLGHETYADLV
-285 LSKKMAKTPEA
+285 LSKKMAKTPDA
-296 VYHML
+296 VYQML
-301 DRLRDAYLPK
+301 DRLRNAYLTK
-311 AHEEV
+311 AREEV
-316 EAIATLA
+316 ETIANQA
-323 ERRDGLSTVE
+323 ERRDQISKLE
-333 PWDWSYYAEL
+333 PWDWSFYAEL
-343 YRENALHYEEEETRP
+343 YRQRALKYDEEQTRP

-363 SVLRAM
+363 SVVEAM
-369 FGLAEQLYG
+369 FGLAGKLYG
-378 ITLTRNHDLPVYHK
+378 VELRRNPELPVYHP
-392 DVEVYDVTRGED
+392 DVEAYDVMREGQLL
-404 FVGTL
+404 GTL
-409 MLDYFPRKGK
+409 LLDYFPRKGK

-444 FTPPTDDKPSLL
+444 FTPPSDDKPSLL

-476 TQVKYSSLSGTNVEH
+476 TTVKYASLSGTNVEH

-505 RQRDFVKSFARHY
+505 RQRDFVKSFAKHY
-518 RTGEVISDELLDAIE
+518 ETGEVIGDDLLDAIE

-551 YLDMKWHASDP
+551 YLDMKWHATDP
-562 ETLPEDIETVER
+562 ETLPTDIEAVEA
-574 EAAEGLSL
+574 EARKGLEL
-582 LPHAEGTAMSPSF
+582 LPHAAGTAMSPSF

-673 LID
+673 LIQ

>member
-1 MSAVSGRSAPT
+1 ME
-12 MARLYPD
+12 RLYPD

-25 ETLAARVRED
+25 DTLAARVRKD
-35 LETYRSELE
+35 LETYREELE
-44 AIRAVPPESA
+44 EIRSVPLESA
-54 TFGNTVLALEE
+54 TFGNTVLALEQ
-65 AGRALDVSSATYFN
+65 AGRALDVSSATFYN

-87 RLMELSEQLTE
+87 RLMELSEELTE
-98 ELTDVSNE
+98 ELTDVANE
-106 ISLDPTIAAKVKKV
+106 ISLDPDIAAKVKKI
-120 YEEPQDEL
+120 YEAPQDAL
-128 SPIDRRLLL
+128 SRIDKRLLL
-137 RTYEAYRDNGSML
+137 RTYESYRDNGSML
-150 PESQRQELKAL
+150 PESSRQELKGL

-167 STLRFGQNVL
+167 ATLRFGQNVL
-177 KEQNA
+177 REQNA

-191 SLKRLP
+191 SLQRLP
-197 ASALETA
+197 SSALELA
-204 RRRAEEDGVDGWI
+204 RKRAKEEGVEGWI

-223 SYSALMRFCSNRETR
+223 SYSALMRFCNNRETR
-238 EQIYRD
+238 KQIYRD
-244 RGTLCFDSSKET
+244 RGTLCYDTSKET
-256 SNISVIYDIVR
+256 SNIATIYDIVR

-273 RVLGHDTYADLA
+273 KLLGHETYAELV
-285 LSKKMAKTPEA
+285 LTKKMAKTPEA
-296 VYHML
+296 VYNML
-301 DRLRDAYLPK
+301 DKLRDAYLAK
-311 AHEEV
+311 AREEV
-316 EAIATLA
+316 ETIAGQA
-323 ERRDGLSTVE
+323 ERRDQITKLE

-343 YRENALHYEEEETRP
+343 YREKALKYEEEQTRP

-363 SVLRAM
+363 SVVEAM
-369 FGLAEQLYG
+369 FGLAGKLYG
-378 ITLTRNHDLPVYHK
+378 IELHRNPELPVYHP
-392 DVEVYDVTRGED
+392 DVEAYDVLREGQLL
-404 FVGTL
+404 GTL
-409 MLDYFPRKGK
+409 LLDYFPRKGK

-444 FTPPTDDKPSLL
+444 FTPPSDEKPSLL

-476 TQVKYSSLSGTNVEH
+476 TTVKHASLSGTNVEH

-505 RQRDFVKSFARHY
+505 RQRDFVKSFAKHY
-518 RTGEVISDELLDAIE
+518 QTGEVIGDDLLDAIE

-551 YLDMKWHASDP
+551 YLDMKWHATDP
-562 ETLPEDIETVER
+562 ETLPTDIEEVEA
-574 EAAEGLSL
+574 EARKGLEL
-582 LPHAEGTAMSPSF
+582 LPHAAGTAMSPSF

-673 LID
+673 LIQ

>member
-1 MSAVSGRSAPT
+1 ME
-12 MARLYPD
+12 RLYPD

-25 ETLAARVRED
+25 DTLAARVRED
-35 LETYRSELE
+35 LATYREELE
-44 AIRAVPPESA
+44 EIRSVPMESA
-54 TFGNTVLALEE
+54 TFGNTVLALEQ
-65 AGRALDVSSATYFN
+65 AGRALDVSSATFYN

-87 RLMELSEQLTE
+87 RLMELSEELTE
-98 ELTDVSNE
+98 ELTDVANE
-106 ISLDPTIAAKVKKV
+106 ISLDPDIAAKVKKI
-120 YEEPQDEL
+120 YEAPQDAL
-128 SPIDRRLLL
+128 SRIDKRLLL
-137 RTYEAYRDNGSML
+137 RTYESYRDNGSML
-150 PESQRQELKAL
+150 PESSRQELKGL

-167 STLRFGQNVL
+167 ATLRFGQNVL
-177 KEQNA
+177 REQNA

-191 SLKRLP
+191 SLQRLP
-197 ASALETA
+197 SSALEQA
-204 RRRAEEDGVDGWI
+204 RKRAKEEGVQGWI

-238 EQIYRD
+238 RQIYRD
-244 RGTLCFDSSKET
+244 RGTLCYDTSRET
-256 SNISVIYDIVR
+256 SNIATIYDIVR
-267 LRHSIA
+267 LRHAIA
-273 RVLGHDTYADLA
+273 KLLGHETYADLV
-285 LSKKMAKTPEA
+285 LSKKMAKTPDA
-296 VYHML
+296 VYQML
-301 DRLRDAYLPK
+301 DRLRDAYLTK
-311 AHEEV
+311 AREEV
-316 EAIATLA
+316 ETIANQA
-323 ERRDGLSTVE
+323 ERRDQITKLE

-343 YRENALHYEEEETRP
+343 YRQRALKYDEEQTRP

-363 SVLRAM
+363 SVVEAM
-369 FGLAEQLYG
+369 FDFAGKLYG
-378 ITLTRNHDLPVYHK
+378 VELHRNPELPVYHP
-392 DVEVYDVTRGED
+392 DVEAYDVIREGQLL
-404 FVGTL
+404 GTL
-409 MLDYFPRKGK
+409 LLDYFPRKGK

-444 FTPPTDDKPSLL
+444 FTPPSDDKPSLL

-476 TQVKYSSLSGTNVEH
+476 TTVKYASLSGTNVEH

-505 RQRDFVKSFARHY
+505 RQRDFVKSFAKHY
-518 RTGEVISDELLDAIE
+518 ETGEVIGDDLLDAIE

-551 YLDMKWHASDP
+551 YLDMKWHATDP
-562 ETLPEDIETVER
+562 ETLPTDIEAVEA
-574 EAAEGLSL
+574 EARKGLEL
-582 LPHAEGTAMSPSF
+582 LPHAAGTAMSPSF

-673 LID
+673 LIG

>member
-1 MSAVSGRSAPT
+1 ME
-12 MARLYPD
+12 RLYPD

-25 ETLAARVRED
+25 DTLVARVRED
-35 LETYRSELE
+35 LETYREELE
-44 AIRAVPPESA
+44 EIRSVPLEAA
-54 TFGNTVLALEE
+54 TFGNTVLALEQ
-65 AGRALDVSSATYFN
+65 AGRALDVTSATFYN

-87 RLMELSEQLTE
+87 RLMELSEELTE
-98 ELTDVSNE
+98 ELTDVANE
-106 ISLDPTIAAKVKKV
+106 VSLDPDIAAKVKKI
-120 YEEPQDEL
+120 YEASQDAL
-128 SPIDRRLLL
+128 SRIDKRLLL
-137 RTYEAYRDNGSML
+137 RTYESYRDNGSML
-150 PESQRQELKAL
+150 PESSRQELKGL

-167 STLRFGQNVL
+167 ATLRFGQNVL
-177 KEQNA
+177 REQNA

-191 SLKRLP
+191 SLQRLP
-197 ASALETA
+197 SSALEQA
-204 RRRAEEDGVDGWI
+204 RKRAKEEGVEGWI

-238 EQIYRD
+238 KQIYRD
-244 RGTLCFDSSKET
+244 RGTLCYDTSKET
-256 SNISVIYDIVR
+256 SNIATIYDIVR

-273 RVLGHDTYADLA
+273 KLLGHETYAELV
-285 LSKKMAKTPEA
+285 LTKKMAKTPEA
-296 VYHML
+296 VYNML
-301 DRLRDAYLPK
+301 DKLRDAYLAK
-311 AHEEV
+311 AREEV
-316 EAIATLA
+316 ETIAGQA
-323 ERRDGLSTVE
+323 ERRDQITKLE

-343 YRENALHYEEEETRP
+343 YREKALKYEEEQTRP

-363 SVLRAM
+363 SVVEAM
-369 FGLAEQLYG
+369 FGLAGKLYG
-378 ITLTRNHDLPVYHK
+378 IELHRNPELPVYHP
-392 DVEVYDVTRGED
+392 DVEAYDVLREGQLL
-404 FVGTL
+404 GTL
-409 MLDYFPRKGK
+409 LLDYFPRKGK

-444 FTPPTDDKPSLL
+444 FTPPSDEKPSLL

-476 TQVKYSSLSGTNVEH
+476 TTVKHASLSGTNVEH

-505 RQRDFVKSFARHY
+505 RRRDFVKSFAKHY
-518 RTGEVISDELLDAIE
+518 ETGEVIGDDLLDAIE

-551 YLDMKWHASDP
+551 YLDMKWHATDP
-562 ETLPEDIETVER
+562 ETLPTDIEEVEA
-574 EAAEGLSL
+574 EARKGLEL
-582 LPHAEGTAMSPSF
+582 LPHAVGTAMSPSF

-673 LID
+673 LIQ

>member
-1 MSAVSGRSAPT
+1 ME
-12 MARLYPD
+12 RLYPD

-25 ETLAARVRED
+25 DTLAARVRKD
-35 LETYRSELE
+35 LAAYREELE
-44 AIRAVPPESA
+44 EIRSVPLEAA
-54 TFGNTVLALEE
+54 TFGNTVLALEQ
-65 AGRALDVSSATYFN
+65 AGRALDVSSATFYN

-87 RLMELSEQLTE
+87 RLMELSEELTE
-98 ELTDVSNE
+98 ELTDVANE
-106 ISLDPTIAAKVKKV
+106 VSLDPDIAAKVKKI
-120 YEEPQDEL
+120 YEAPQDAL
-128 SPIDRRLLL
+128 SRIDKRLLL
-137 RTYEAYRDNGSML
+137 RTYESYRDNGSML
-150 PESQRQELKAL
+150 PESSRQELKGL

-167 STLRFGQNVL
+167 ATLRFGQNVL
-177 KEQNA
+177 REQNA

-197 ASALETA
+197 SSALEQA
-204 RRRAEEDGVDGWI
+204 RKRAKEEGVEGWI

-238 EQIYRD
+238 KQIYRD
-244 RGTLCFDSSKET
+244 RGTLCYDTSRET
-256 SNISVIYDIVR
+256 SNIATIYDIVR

-273 RVLGHDTYADLA
+273 KLLGHETYAELV
-285 LSKKMAKTPEA
+285 LTKKMAKTPEA
-296 VYHML
+296 VYSML
-301 DRLRDAYLPK
+301 DKLRDAYLAK
-311 AHEEV
+311 AREEV
-316 EAIATLA
+316 ETIAGQA
-323 ERRDGLSTVE
+323 ERRDQITKLE

-343 YRENALHYEEEETRP
+343 YRERALKYEEEQTRP

-363 SVLRAM
+363 SVVEAM
-369 FGLAEQLYG
+369 FGLAGKLYG
-378 ITLTRNHDLPVYHK
+378 IELRRNGELPVYHP
-392 DVEVYDVTRGED
+392 DVEAYDVLREGQLL
-404 FVGTL
+404 GTL
-409 MLDYFPRKGK
+409 LLDYFPRKGK

-444 FTPPTDDKPSLL
+444 FTPPSDEKPSLL

-476 TQVKYSSLSGTNVEH
+476 TTVKHASLSGTNVEH

-505 RQRDFVKSFARHY
+505 RRRDFVKSFAKHY
-518 RTGEVISDELLDAIE
+518 ETGEVIGDDLLDAIE

-551 YLDMKWHASDP
+551 YLDMKWHATDP
-562 ETLPEDIETVER
+562 ETLPTDIEEVEA
-574 EAAEGLSL
+574 EARKGLEL
-582 LPHAEGTAMSPSF
+582 LPHAVGTAMSPSF

-673 LID
+673 LIQ

>member
-1 MSAVSGRSAPT
+1 ME
-12 MARLYPD
+12 RLYPD

-25 ETLAARVRED
+25 DTLVARVRED
-35 LETYRSELE
+35 LATYREELE
-44 AIRAVPPESA
+44 EIRSVPIESA
-54 TFGNTVLALEE
+54 TFGNTVLALEQ
-65 AGRALDVSSATYFN
+65 AGRALDVSSATFYN
-79 LLSCDADD
+79 LLSCDAED
-87 RLMELSEQLTE
+87 RLMELSEELTE
-98 ELTDVSNE
+98 ELTDVANE
-106 ISLDPTIAAKVKKV
+106 ISLDPDIAAKVKKI
-120 YEEPQDEL
+120 YEAPQDAL
-128 SPIDRRLLL
+128 SRIDKRLLL
-137 RTYEAYRDNGSML
+137 RTYESYRDNGSML
-150 PESQRQELKAL
+150 PESSRQELKGL

-167 STLRFGQNVL
+167 ATLRFGQNVL
-177 KEQNA
+177 REQNA

-191 SLKRLP
+191 SLQRLP
-197 ASALETA
+197 SSALEQA
-204 RRRAEEDGVDGWI
+204 RKRAKEEGVEGWI

-238 EQIYRD
+238 KQIYLD
-244 RGTLCFDSSKET
+244 RGTLCYDTSRET
-256 SNISVIYDIVR
+256 SNIATIYDIVR

-273 RVLGHDTYADLA
+273 KLLGHETYADLV

-296 VYHML
+296 VYQML
-301 DRLRDAYLPK
+301 NKLRDAYLAK
-311 AHEEV
+311 AREEV
-316 EAIATLA
+316 ETIANQA
-323 ERRDGLSTVE
+323 ERRDQITKLE
-333 PWDWSYYAEL
+333 PWDWSFYAEL
-343 YRENALHYEEEETRP
+343 YRQRALKYDEEQTRP

-363 SVLRAM
+363 SVVEAM
-369 FGLAEQLYG
+369 FGLAGKLYG
-378 ITLTRNHDLPVYHK
+378 VELHRNPELPVYHP
-392 DVEVYDVTRGED
+392 DVEAYDVLREGQLL
-404 FVGTL
+404 GTL
-409 MLDYFPRKGK
+409 LLDYFPRKGK

-444 FTPPTDDKPSLL
+444 FTPPSDDKPSLL

-476 TQVKYSSLSGTNVEH
+476 TTVKYASLSGTNVEH

-505 RQRDFVKSFARHY
+505 RQRDFVKSFAKHY
-518 RTGEVISDELLDAIE
+518 ETGEVIGDDLLDAIE

-551 YLDMKWHASDP
+551 YLDMKWHATDP
-562 ETLPEDIETVER
+562 EALPTDIEAVEA
-574 EAAEGLSL
+574 EARKGLEL
-582 LPHAEGTAMSPSF
+582 LPHAVGTAMSPSF

-673 LID
+673 LIQ

>member
-1 MSAVSGRSAPT
+1 ME
-12 MARLYPD
+12 RLYPD

-25 ETLAARVRED
+25 DTLAARVRED
-35 LETYRSELE
+35 LETYREELE
-44 AIRAVPPESA
+44 KIRSVPIEAA
-54 TFGNTVLALEE
+54 TFGNTVLALEQ
-65 AGRALDVSSATYFN
+65 AGRALDVSSATFYN

-87 RLMELSEQLTE
+87 RLMELSEELTE
-98 ELTDVSNE
+98 ELTDVANE
-106 ISLDPTIAAKVKKV
+106 ISLDPDIATKVKKI
-120 YEEPQDEL
+120 YEAPQDAL
-128 SPIDRRLLL
+128 SRIDKRLLL
-137 RTYEAYRDNGSML
+137 RTYESYRDNGSML
-150 PESQRQELKAL
+150 PESSRQELKGL

-167 STLRFGQNVL
+167 ATLRFGQNVL
-177 KEQNA
+177 REQNA

-197 ASALETA
+197 SSALEQA
-204 RRRAEEDGVDGWI
+204 RKRAKEEGVEGWI

-238 EQIYRD
+238 RQIYRD
-244 RGTLCFDSSKET
+244 RGTLCYDTSKET
-256 SNISVIYDIVR
+256 SNIATIYDIVR

-273 RVLGHDTYADLA
+273 KLLGHETYADLV

-296 VYHML
+296 VYSML
-301 DRLRDAYLPK
+301 DKLRDAYLAK
-311 AHEEV
+311 AREEV
-316 EAIATLA
+316 ETIAGQA
-323 ERRDGLSTVE
+323 ERRDQITKLE

-343 YRENALHYEEEETRP
+343 YRERALKYEEEQTRP

-363 SVLRAM
+363 SVVEAM
-369 FGLAEQLYG
+369 FGLAGKLYG
-378 ITLTRNHDLPVYHK
+378 IELRRNGELPVYHP
-392 DVEVYDVTRGED
+392 DVEAYDVLREGQLL
-404 FVGTL
+404 GTL
-409 MLDYFPRKGK
+409 LLDYFPRKGK

-444 FTPPTDDKPSLL
+444 FTPPSDEKPSLL

-476 TQVKYSSLSGTNVEH
+476 TTVKHASLSGTNVEH

-505 RQRDFVKSFARHY
+505 RRRDFVKSFAKHY
-518 RTGEVISDELLDAIE
+518 QTGEVIGDDLLDAIE

-551 YLDMKWHASDP
+551 YLDMKWHATDP
-562 ETLPEDIETVER
+562 ETLPTDIEEVEA
-574 EAAEGLSL
+574 EARKGLEL
-582 LPHAEGTAMSPSF
+582 LPHAAGTAMSPSF

-673 LID
+673 LIQ

>member
-1 MSAVSGRSAPT
+1 ME
-12 MARLYPD
+12 RLYPD

-25 ETLAARVRED
+25 DTLAAKVRED
-35 LETYRSELE
+35 LETYREELE
-44 AIRAVPPESA
+44 EIRSVPIEAA
-54 TFGNTVLALEE
+54 TFGNIVLALEQ
-65 AGRALDVSSATYFN
+65 AGRALDVSSATFYN

-87 RLMELSEQLTE
+87 RLMELSEELTE
-98 ELTDVSNE
+98 ELTDVANE
-106 ISLDPTIAAKVKKV
+106 ISLDPDIAAKVKKI
-120 YEEPQDEL
+120 YEASQDAL
-128 SPIDRRLLL
+128 SRIDKRLLL
-137 RTYEAYRDNGSML
+137 RTYESYRDNGSML
-150 PESQRQELKAL
+150 PESSRQELKGL

-167 STLRFGQNVL
+167 ATLRFGQNVL
-177 KEQNA
+177 REQNA

-197 ASALETA
+197 SSALEQA
-204 RRRAEEDGVDGWI
+204 RKRAKEEGVEGWI

-238 EQIYRD
+238 KQIYRD
-244 RGTLCFDSSKET
+244 RGTLCYDTSRET
-256 SNISVIYDIVR
+256 SNIATIYDIVR

-273 RVLGHDTYADLA
+273 KLLGHETYAELV
-285 LSKKMAKTPEA
+285 LTKKMAKTPEA
-296 VYHML
+296 VYNML
-301 DRLRDAYLPK
+301 DKLRDAYLAK
-311 AHEEV
+311 AREEV
-316 EAIATLA
+316 ETIAGQA
-323 ERRDGLSTVE
+323 ERRDQITKLE

-343 YRENALHYEEEETRP
+343 YRERALKYEEEQTRP

-363 SVLRAM
+363 SVVEAM
-369 FGLAEQLYG
+369 FGLAGKLYG
-378 ITLTRNHDLPVYHK
+378 IELRRNGELPVYHP
-392 DVEVYDVTRGED
+392 DVEAYDVLREGQLL
-404 FVGTL
+404 GTL
-409 MLDYFPRKGK
+409 LLDYFPRKGK

-444 FTPPTDDKPSLL
+444 FTPPSDEKPSLL

-476 TQVKYSSLSGTNVEH
+476 TTVKHASLSGTNVEH

-505 RQRDFVKSFARHY
+505 RQRDFVKSFAKHY
-518 RTGEVISDELLDAIE
+518 QTGEVIGDDLLDAIE

-551 YLDMKWHASDP
+551 YLDMKWHATDP
-562 ETLPEDIETVER
+562 ETLPTDIEEVEA
-574 EAAEGLSL
+574 EARKGLEL
-582 LPHAEGTAMSPSF
+582 LPHAVGTAMSPSF

-661 DATVDALLRRSH
+661 NATVDALLRRSH
-673 LID
+673 LIQ

>member
-1 MSAVSGRSAPT
+1 ME
-12 MARLYPD
+12 RLYPD

-25 ETLAARVRED
+25 DTLVARVRED
-35 LETYRSELE
+35 LATYREELE
-44 AIRAVPPESA
+44 EIRSVPIESA
-54 TFGNTVLALEE
+54 TFGNTVLALEQ
-65 AGRALDVSSATYFN
+65 AGRALDVSSATFYN

-87 RLMELSEQLTE
+87 RLMELSEELTE
-98 ELTDVSNE
+98 ELTDVANE
-106 ISLDPTIAAKVKKV
+106 ISLDPDIAAKVKKI
-120 YEEPQDEL
+120 YEAPQDAL
-128 SPIDRRLLL
+128 SRIDKRLLL
-137 RTYEAYRDNGSML
+137 RTYESYRDNGSML
-150 PESQRQELKAL
+150 PESSRQELKGL

-167 STLRFGQNVL
+167 ATLRFGQNVL
-177 KEQNA
+177 REQNA

-191 SLKRLP
+191 SLQRLP
-197 ASALETA
+197 SSALEQA
-204 RRRAEEDGVDGWI
+204 RKRAKEEGVEGWI

-238 EQIYRD
+238 KQIYLD
-244 RGTLCFDSSKET
+244 RGTLCYDTSRET
-256 SNISVIYDIVR
+256 SNIATIYDIVR

-273 RVLGHDTYADLA
+273 KLLGHETYADLV

-296 VYHML
+296 VYQML
-301 DRLRDAYLPK
+301 NKLRDAYLAK
-311 AHEEV
+311 AREEV
-316 EAIATLA
+316 ETIANQA
-323 ERRDGLSTVE
+323 ERRDQISKLE
-333 PWDWSYYAEL
+333 PWDWSFYAEL
-343 YRENALHYEEEETRP
+343 YRQRALKYDEEQTRP

-363 SVLRAM
+363 SVVEAM
-369 FGLAEQLYG
+369 FGLAGKLYG
-378 ITLTRNHDLPVYHK
+378 VELHRNLELPVYHP
-392 DVEVYDVTRGED
+392 DVEAYDVLREGQLL
-404 FVGTL
+404 GTL
-409 MLDYFPRKGK
+409 LLDYFPRKGK

-444 FTPPTDDKPSLL
+444 FTPPSDDKPSLL

-476 TQVKYSSLSGTNVEH
+476 TTVKYASLSGTNVEH

-505 RQRDFVKSFARHY
+505 RQRDFVKSFAKHY
-518 RTGEVISDELLDAIE
+518 ETGEVIGDDLLDAIE

-551 YLDMKWHASDP
+551 YLDMKWHATDP
-562 ETLPEDIETVER
+562 EALPTDIEAVEA
-574 EAAEGLSL
+574 EARKGLEL
-582 LPHAEGTAMSPSF
+582 LPHAVGTAMSPSF

-673 LID
+673 LIQ

>member
-1 MSAVSGRSAPT
+1 ME
-12 MARLYPD
+12 RLYPD

-25 ETLAARVRED
+25 DTLAAKVRED
-35 LETYRSELE
+35 LEAYREELE
-44 AIRAVPPESA
+44 EIRSVPLEAA
-54 TFGNTVLALEE
+54 TFGNTVLALEQ
-65 AGRALDVSSATYFN
+65 AGRALDVSSATFYN

-87 RLMELSEQLTE
+87 RLMELSEELTE
-98 ELTDVSNE
+98 ELTDVANE
-106 ISLDPTIAAKVKKV
+106 VSLDPDIAAKVKQI
-120 YEEPQDEL
+120 YEAPQDAL
-128 SPIDRRLLL
+128 SRIDKRLLL
-137 RTYEAYRDNGSML
+137 RTYESYRDNGSML
-150 PESQRQELKAL
+150 PESSRQELKGL

-167 STLRFGQNVL
+167 ATLRFGQNVL
-177 KEQNA
+177 REQNA

-197 ASALETA
+197 SSALEQA
-204 RRRAEEDGVDGWI
+204 RKRAKEEGVEGWI

-238 EQIYRD
+238 KQIYRD
-244 RGTLCFDSSKET
+244 RGTLCYDPSRET
-256 SNISVIYDIVR
+256 SNIATIYDIVR

-273 RVLGHDTYADLA
+273 KLLGHETYAELV
-285 LSKKMAKTPEA
+285 LTKKMAKTPEA
-296 VYHML
+296 VYSML
-301 DRLRDAYLPK
+301 DKLRDAYLAK
-311 AHEEV
+311 AREEV
-316 EAIATLA
+316 ETIAGQA
-323 ERRDGLSTVE
+323 ERRDQITKLE

-343 YRENALHYEEEETRP
+343 YREKALKYEEDQTRP

-363 SVLRAM
+363 SVVEAM
-369 FGLAEQLYG
+369 FGLAGKLYG
-378 ITLTRNHDLPVYHK
+378 IELHRNPELPVYHP
-392 DVEVYDVTRGED
+392 DVEAYDVLREGQLL
-404 FVGTL
+404 GTL
-409 MLDYFPRKGK
+409 LLDYFPRKGK

-444 FTPPTDDKPSLL
+444 FTPPSDEKPSLL

-476 TQVKYSSLSGTNVEH
+476 TTVKHASLSGTNVEH

-505 RQRDFVKSFARHY
+505 RQRDFVKSFAKHY
-518 RTGEVISDELLDAIE
+518 ETGEVIGDDLLDAIE

-551 YLDMKWHASDP
+551 YLDMKWHATDP
-562 ETLPEDIETVER
+562 ETLPTDIEEVEA
-574 EAAEGLSL
+574 EAQKGLEL
-582 LPHAEGTAMSPSF
+582 LPHAVGTAMSPSF

-673 LID
+673 LIQ

>member
-1 MSAVSGRSAPT
+1 ME
-12 MARLYPD
+12 RLYPD

-25 ETLAARVRED
+25 DTLAARVRED
-35 LETYRSELE
+35 LATYREELE
-44 AIRAVPPESA
+44 EIRSVPMESA
-54 TFGNTVLALEE
+54 TFGNTVLALEQ
-65 AGRALDVSSATYFN
+65 AGRALDVSSATFYN

-87 RLMELSEQLTE
+87 RLMELSEELTE
-98 ELTDVSNE
+98 ELTDVANE
-106 ISLDPTIAAKVKKV
+106 ISLDPDIAAKVKKI
-120 YEEPQDEL
+120 YEAPQDAL
-128 SPIDRRLLL
+128 SRIDKRLLL
-137 RTYEAYRDNGSML
+137 RTYESYRDNGSML
-150 PESQRQELKAL
+150 PESSRQELKGL

-167 STLRFGQNVL
+167 ATLRFGQNVL
-177 KEQNA
+177 REQNA

-191 SLKRLP
+191 SLQRLP
-197 ASALETA
+197 SSALEQA
-204 RRRAEEDGVDGWI
+204 RKRAKEEGVEGWI

-238 EQIYRD
+238 RQIYRD
-244 RGTLCFDSSKET
+244 RGTLCYDTSRET
-256 SNISVIYDIVR
+256 SNIATIYDIVR
-267 LRHSIA
+267 LRHAIA
-273 RVLGHDTYADLA
+273 KLLGHETYADLV
-285 LSKKMAKTPEA
+285 LSKKMAKTPDA
-296 VYHML
+296 VYQML
-301 DRLRDAYLPK
+301 DRLRDAYLAK
-311 AHEEV
+311 AREEV
-316 EAIATLA
+316 ETIANQA
-323 ERRDGLSTVE
+323 ERRDQITKLE

-343 YRENALHYEEEETRP
+343 YRQRALKYDEEQTRP

-363 SVLRAM
+363 SVVKAM
-369 FGLAEQLYG
+369 FGLAGKLYG
-378 ITLTRNHDLPVYHK
+378 VELHRNPELPVYHP
-392 DVEVYDVTRGED
+392 DVEAYDVMREGQLL
-404 FVGTL
+404 GTL
-409 MLDYFPRKGK
+409 LLDYFPRKGK

-444 FTPPTDDKPSLL
+444 FTPPSDDKPSLL

-476 TQVKYSSLSGTNVEH
+476 TTVKYASLSGTNVEH

-505 RQRDFVKSFARHY
+505 RQRDFVKSFAKHY
-518 RTGEVISDELLDAIE
+518 ETGEVIGDDLLDAIE

-551 YLDMKWHASDP
+551 YLDMKWHATDP
-562 ETLPEDIETVER
+562 ETLPTDIEAVEA
-574 EAAEGLSL
+574 EARKGLEL
-582 LPHAEGTAMSPSF
+582 LPHAAGTAMSPSF

-673 LID
+673 LIQ

>member
-1 MSAVSGRSAPT
+1 ME
-12 MARLYPD
+12 RLYPD

-25 ETLAARVRED
+25 DTLVARVRED
-35 LETYRSELE
+35 LATYREELE
-44 AIRAVPPESA
+44 EIRSVPIESA
-54 TFGNTVLALEE
+54 TFGNTVLALEQ
-65 AGRALDVSSATYFN
+65 AGRALDVSSATFYN

-87 RLMELSEQLTE
+87 RLMELSEELTE
-98 ELTDVSNE
+98 ELTDVANE
-106 ISLDPTIAAKVKKV
+106 ISLDPDIAAKVKKI
-120 YEEPQDEL
+120 YEAPQDAL
-128 SPIDRRLLL
+128 SRIDKRLLL
-137 RTYEAYRDNGSML
+137 RTYESYRDNGSML
-150 PESQRQELKAL
+150 PESSRQELKGL

-167 STLRFGQNVL
+167 ATLRFGQNVL
-177 KEQNA
+177 REQNA

-191 SLKRLP
+191 SLQRLP
-197 ASALETA
+197 SSALEQA
-204 RRRAEEDGVDGWI
+204 RKRAKEEGVEGWI

-238 EQIYRD
+238 RQIYRD
-244 RGTLCFDSSKET
+244 RGTLCYDTSRET
-256 SNISVIYDIVR
+256 SNIATIYDIVR
-267 LRHSIA
+267 LRHAIA
-273 RVLGHDTYADLA
+273 KLLGHETYADLV
-285 LSKKMAKTPEA
+285 LSKKMAKTPDA
-296 VYHML
+296 VYQML
-301 DRLRDAYLPK
+301 DRLRDAYLAK
-311 AHEEV
+311 AREEV
-316 EAIATLA
+316 ETIANQA
-323 ERRDGLSTVE
+323 ERRDQISKLE
-333 PWDWSYYAEL
+333 PWDWSFYAEL
-343 YRENALHYEEEETRP
+343 YRQRALKYDEEQTRP

-363 SVLRAM
+363 SVVEAM
-369 FGLAEQLYG
+369 FGLAGKLYG
-378 ITLTRNHDLPVYHK
+378 VELRRNPELPVYHP
-392 DVEVYDVTRGED
+392 DVEAYDVMREGQLL
-404 FVGTL
+404 GTL
-409 MLDYFPRKGK
+409 LLDYFPRKGK

-444 FTPPTDDKPSLL
+444 FTPPSDDKPSLL

-476 TQVKYSSLSGTNVEH
+476 TTVKYASLSGTNVEH

-505 RQRDFVKSFARHY
+505 RQRDFVKSFAKHY
-518 RTGEVISDELLDAIE
+518 ETGEVIGDDLLDAIE

-551 YLDMKWHASDP
+551 YLDMKWHATDP
-562 ETLPEDIETVER
+562 ETLPTDIEAVEA
-574 EAAEGLSL
+574 EARKGLEL
-582 LPHAEGTAMSPSF
+582 LPHAAGTAMSPSF

-673 LID
+673 LIR

>member
-1 MSAVSGRSAPT
+1 ME
-12 MARLYPD
+12 RLYPD

-25 ETLAARVRED
+25 DTLAARVRED
-35 LETYRSELE
+35 LETYREELE
-44 AIRAVPPESA
+44 EIRSVPIEAA
-54 TFGNTVLALEE
+54 TFGNTVLALEQ
-65 AGRALDVSSATYFN
+65 AGRALDVSSATFYN

-87 RLMELSEQLTE
+87 RLMELSEGLTE
-98 ELTDVSNE
+98 ELTDVANE
-106 ISLDPTIAAKVKKV
+106 ISLDPDIAAKVKKI
-120 YEEPQDEL
+120 YEAPQDAL
-128 SPIDRRLLL
+128 SRIDKRLLL
-137 RTYEAYRDNGSML
+137 RTYESYRDNGSML
-150 PESQRQELKAL
+150 PESSRQELKGL

-167 STLRFGQNVL
+167 ATLRFGQNVL
-177 KEQNA
+177 REQNA

-197 ASALETA
+197 SSALEQA
-204 RRRAEEDGVDGWI
+204 RKRAKEEGVEGWI

-238 EQIYRD
+238 KQIYRD
-244 RGTLCFDSSKET
+244 RGTLCYDPSRET
-256 SNISVIYDIVR
+256 SNIATIYDIVR

-273 RVLGHDTYADLA
+273 KLLGHETYAELV
-285 LSKKMAKTPEA
+285 LTKKMAKTPEA
-296 VYHML
+296 VYSML
-301 DRLRDAYLPK
+301 DKLRGAYLAK
-311 AHEEV
+311 AREEV
-316 EAIATLA
+316 ETIAGQA
-323 ERRDGLSTVE
+323 ERRDQISTLE

-343 YRENALHYEEEETRP
+343 YREKALKYEEEQTRP

-363 SVLRAM
+363 SVVEAM
-369 FGLAEQLYG
+369 FGLAGKLYG
-378 ITLTRNHDLPVYHK
+378 IELRRNGELPVYHP
-392 DVEVYDVTRGED
+392 DVEAYDVLREGQLM
-404 FVGTL
+404 GTL
-409 MLDYFPRKGK
+409 LLDYFPRKGK

-444 FTPPTDDKPSLL
+444 FTPPSDEKPSLL

-476 TQVKYSSLSGTNVEH
+476 TTVKHASLSGTNVEH

-505 RQRDFVKSFARHY
+505 RQRDFVKSFAKHY
-518 RTGEVISDELLDAIE
+518 QTGEVIGDHLLDAIE

-551 YLDMKWHASDP
+551 YLDMKWHATDP
-562 ETLPEDIETVER
+562 ETLPTDIEAVEA
-574 EAAEGLSL
+574 EARKGLEL
-582 LPHAEGTAMSPSF
+582 LPHAAGTAMSPSF

-630 DRATADRFRENI
+630 DRTTADRFRENI

-673 LID
+673 LIQ

>member
-1 MSAVSGRSAPT
+1 ME
-12 MARLYPD
+12 RLYPD

-25 ETLAARVRED
+25 DTLVARVRED
-35 LETYRSELE
+35 LATYREELE
-44 AIRAVPPESA
+44 EIRSVPIESA
-54 TFGNTVLALEE
+54 TFGNTVLALEQ
-65 AGRALDVSSATYFN
+65 AGRALDVSSATFYN

-87 RLMELSEQLTE
+87 RLMELSEELTE
-98 ELTDVSNE
+98 ELTDVANE
-106 ISLDPTIAAKVKKV
+106 ISLDPDIAAKVKKIHDA
-120 YEEPQDEL
+120 PQDAL
-128 SPIDRRLLL
+128 SRIDKRLLL
-137 RTYEAYRDNGSML
+137 RTYESYRDNGSML
-150 PESQRQELKAL
+150 PESSRQELKGL

-167 STLRFGQNVL
+167 ATLRFGQNVL
-177 KEQNA
+177 REQNA

-191 SLKRLP
+191 SLQRLP
-197 ASALETA
+197 SSALEQA
-204 RRRAEEDGVDGWI
+204 RKRAKEEGVQGWI

-238 EQIYRD
+238 RQIYRD
-244 RGTLCFDSSKET
+244 RGTLCYDTSRET
-256 SNISVIYDIVR
+256 SNIATIYDIVR
-267 LRHSIA
+267 LRHAIA
-273 RVLGHDTYADLA
+273 KLLGHETYADLV
-285 LSKKMAKTPEA
+285 LSKKMAKMPDA
-296 VYHML
+296 VYQML
-301 DRLRDAYLPK
+301 DSLRDAYLAK
-311 AHEEV
+311 AREEV
-316 EAIATLA
+316 ETIANQA
-323 ERRDGLSTVE
+323 ERRDQISKLE
-333 PWDWSYYAEL
+333 PWDWSFYAEL
-343 YRENALHYEEEETRP
+343 YRQRALKYDEEQTRP

-363 SVLRAM
+363 SVVEAM
-369 FGLAEQLYG
+369 FGLAGKLYG
-378 ITLTRNHDLPVYHK
+378 VELRRNPELPVYHP
-392 DVEVYDVTRGED
+392 DVEAYDVMREGQLL
-404 FVGTL
+404 GTL
-409 MLDYFPRKGK
+409 LLDYFPRKGK

-444 FTPPTDDKPSLL
+444 FTPPSDDKPSLL

-476 TQVKYSSLSGTNVEH
+476 TTVKYASLSGTNVEH

-505 RQRDFVKSFARHY
+505 RQRDFVKSFAKHY
-518 RTGEVISDELLDAIE
+518 ETGEVIGDDLLDAIE

-551 YLDMKWHASDP
+551 YLDMKWHATDP
-562 ETLPEDIETVER
+562 ETLPTDIEAVEA
-574 EAAEGLSL
+574 EARKGLEL
-582 LPHAEGTAMSPSF
+582 LPHAAGTAMSPSF

-673 LID
+673 LIQ

>member
-1 MSAVSGRSAPT
+1 ME
-12 MARLYPD
+12 RLYPD

-25 ETLAARVRED
+25 DTLAAKVRED
-35 LETYRSELE
+35 LETYREELE
-44 AIRAVPPESA
+44 EIRSVPLEAA
-54 TFGNTVLALEE
+54 TFGNTVLALEQ
-65 AGRALDVSSATYFN
+65 AGRALDVSSATFYN

-87 RLMELSEQLTE
+87 RLMELSEELTE
-98 ELTDVSNE
+98 ELTDVANE
-106 ISLDPTIAAKVKKV
+106 VSLDPDIAAKVKQI
-120 YEEPQDEL
+120 YEAPQDAL
-128 SPIDRRLLL
+128 SRIDKRLLL
-137 RTYEAYRDNGSML
+137 RTYESYRDNGSML
-150 PESQRQELKAL
+150 PESSRQELKGL

-167 STLRFGQNVL
+167 ATLRFGQNVL
-177 KEQNA
+177 REQNA

-191 SLKRLP
+191 SLQRLP
-197 ASALETA
+197 SSALEQA
-204 RRRAEEDGVDGWI
+204 RKRAKEEGVEGWI

-238 EQIYRD
+238 KQIYRD
-244 RGTLCFDSSKET
+244 RGTLCYDTSRET
-256 SNISVIYDIVR
+256 SNIATIYDIVR

-273 RVLGHDTYADLA
+273 KLLGHETYAELV
-285 LSKKMAKTPEA
+285 LTKKMAKTPEA
-296 VYHML
+296 VYNML
-301 DRLRDAYLPK
+301 DKLRDAYLAK
-311 AHEEV
+311 AREEV
-316 EAIATLA
+316 ETIAGQA
-323 ERRDGLSTVE
+323 ERRDQITKLE

-343 YRENALHYEEEETRP
+343 YREKALKYEEEQTRP

-363 SVLRAM
+363 SVVEAM
-369 FGLAEQLYG
+369 FGLAGKLYG
-378 ITLTRNHDLPVYHK
+378 IELHHNPELPVYHP
-392 DVEVYDVTRGED
+392 DVEAYDVLREGQLL
-404 FVGTL
+404 GTL
-409 MLDYFPRKGK
+409 LLDYFPRKGK

-444 FTPPTDDKPSLL
+444 FTPPSDEKPSLL

-476 TQVKYSSLSGTNVEH
+476 TTVKHASLSGTNVEH
-491 DFVELPSQMNENWM
+491 DFVELPSQINENWM
-505 RQRDFVKSFARHY
+505 RQRDFVKSFAKHY
-518 RTGEVISDELLDAIE
+518 QTGEVIGDDLLDAIE

-551 YLDMKWHASDP
+551 YLDMKWHATDP
-562 ETLPEDIETVER
+562 ETLPTDIEEVEAKAR
-574 EAAEGLSL
+574 KGLEL
-582 LPHAEGTAMSPSF
+582 LPHEAGTAMSPSF

-673 LID
+673 LIQ

>member
-1 MSAVSGRSAPT
+1 ME
-12 MARLYPD
+12 RLYPD

-25 ETLAARVRED
+25 DTLVARVRED
-35 LETYRSELE
+35 LATYREELE
-44 AIRAVPPESA
+44 EIRSVPIESA
-54 TFGNTVLALEE
+54 TFGNTVLALEQ
-65 AGRALDVSSATYFN
+65 AGRALDVSSATFYN
-79 LLSCDADD
+79 LLSCDAED
-87 RLMELSEQLTE
+87 RLMELSEELTE
-98 ELTDVSNE
+98 ELTDVANE
-106 ISLDPTIAAKVKKV
+106 ISLDPDIAAKVKKI
-120 YEEPQDEL
+120 YEAPQDAL
-128 SPIDRRLLL
+128 SRIDKRLLL
-137 RTYEAYRDNGSML
+137 RTYESYRDNGSML
-150 PESQRQELKAL
+150 PESSRQELKGL

-167 STLRFGQNVL
+167 ATLRFGQNVL
-177 KEQNA
+177 REQNA

-191 SLKRLP
+191 SLQRLP
-197 ASALETA
+197 SSALEQA
-204 RRRAEEDGVDGWI
+204 RKRAKEEGVEGWI

-223 SYSALMRFCSNRETR
+223 SYSALMRFCSSRETR
-238 EQIYRD
+238 RQIYLD
-244 RGTLCFDSSKET
+244 RGTLCYDTSRET
-256 SNISVIYDIVR
+256 SNIATIYDIVR

-273 RVLGHDTYADLA
+273 KLLGHETYADLV
-285 LSKKMAKTPEA
+285 LSKKMAKTPDA
-296 VYHML
+296 VYQVL
-301 DRLRDAYLPK
+301 DSLRDAYLAK

-316 EAIATLA
+316 ETIANQA
-323 ERRDGLSTVE
+323 ERRDQISKLE
-333 PWDWSYYAEL
+333 PWDWSFYAEL
-343 YRENALHYEEEETRP
+343 YRQRALKYDEEQTRP

-363 SVLRAM
+363 SVVEAM
-369 FGLAEQLYG
+369 FGLAGKLYG
-378 ITLTRNHDLPVYHK
+378 VELHRNPELPVYHP
-392 DVEVYDVTRGED
+392 DVEAYDVLREGQLL
-404 FVGTL
+404 GTL
-409 MLDYFPRKGK
+409 LLDYFPRKGK

-444 FTPPTDDKPSLL
+444 FTPPSDDKPSLL

-476 TQVKYSSLSGTNVEH
+476 TTVKYASLSGTNVEH

-505 RQRDFVKSFARHY
+505 RQRDFVKSFAKHY
-518 RTGEVISDELLDAIE
+518 ETGEVIGDDLLDAIE

-551 YLDMKWHASDP
+551 YLDMKWHATDP
-562 ETLPEDIETVER
+562 EALPTDIEAVEA
-574 EAAEGLSL
+574 EARKGLEL
-582 LPHAEGTAMSPSF
+582 LPHAVGTAMSPSF

-673 LID
+673 LIQ